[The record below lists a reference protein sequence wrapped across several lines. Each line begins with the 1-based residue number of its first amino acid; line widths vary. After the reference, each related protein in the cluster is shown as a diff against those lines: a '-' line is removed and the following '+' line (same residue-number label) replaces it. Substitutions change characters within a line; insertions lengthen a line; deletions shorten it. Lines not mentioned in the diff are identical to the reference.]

1 MLRATKVRVGGL
13 SMTTQDQGADSNAKN
28 WAEKLA
34 ALIEKPWVRI
44 AIPVFVTLMALTILH
59 DLSAHVKWSDVQ
71 TDIAA
76 TSWKLMFFA
85 LCWTAFSFV
94 SLSFYDVF
102 AVQSV
107 AGGKVPLPVAGMAG
121 ASGYAVSNCLGFSYI
136 TGTAIRYRIYASLGL
151 DLGRVAGVIATSW
164 VAFWMGL
171 VLILG
176 VLLTLH
182 PEGISK
188 VMPISETTETIIG
201 LSMLAGLVVL
211 FIWLSSGGRRLAFAG
226 VGFDLPGGRLAS
238 LLTLAALGDLFGASM
253 ALYVLMPDDLGVG
266 FPYFF
271 TVYVAA
277 IAVGILS
284 HAPGGI
290 GVFEATLIA
299 GLGASGRSD
308 VIAALLLYRV
318 VYTFLPFGIAS
329 VSIGVASALT
339 QRRRI
344 GGAAT
349 WVYRVIRPIVPMVA
363 AGVAAIA
370 GVILLVSGALP
381 SDSQNLGVL
390 REFLPLS
397 FVEASHLAGSVVGVL
412 LILVSRGLFRK
423 LYRAWAVAM
432 LLMVAGFVASLAKGL
447 DTHEAISMLGTI
459 ALLATF
465 RGAFYR
471 VSGASIFRLNVPW
484 LVSVIALLAVIFW
497 VGLFAYSHVQ
507 YQNALWWEF
516 AWNGDASRFLR
527 SSLVVAVILGVVAVT
542 SLFGREIPAPARV
555 GIPEAV
561 EKLAME
567 SEDTESQISLTGDKQ
582 FLISPDESAFIAY
595 ADTGNAIISK
605 GEPVGDETA
614 GQQLIWQLREM
625 ADREGKLCAF
635 YSVSTK
641 YLPTFLDLGLSIL
654 KIGEVA
660 RVPLEDFSLD
670 GKPRKRFRQAKNR
683 AEREGYVFE
692 IIPKEE
698 LAPVLP
704 ELRQISD
711 RWLEK
716 KAGAEKGFALGG
728 FDDDY
733 LSYFDHAV
741 LRDGETGKIMAFA
754 NLFQGGNKSELSLD
768 LMRYEP
774 DSPSFVMDAL
784 FAEMMAWG
792 AEQGFH
798 WFSLG
803 AAPFS
808 GIENRQLASIW
819 NKIGGFVYE
828 HGEQFYHFEGLR
840 SFKQKFDPE
849 WSPNY
854 LASPGGLAA
863 PRILY
868 EVNILISGGLRGLTK

>member
-1 MLRATKVRVGGL
+1 
-13 SMTTQDQGADSNAKN
+13 S
-28 WAEKLA
+28 
-34 ALIEKPWVRI
+34 
-44 AIPVFVTLMALTILH
+44 
-59 DLSAHVKWSDVQ
+59 
-71 TDIAA
+71 
-76 TSWKLMFFA
+76 
-85 LCWTAFSFV
+85 
-94 SLSFYDVF
+94 
-102 AVQSV
+102 
-107 AGGKVPLPVAGMAG
+107 
-121 ASGYAVSNCLGFSYI
+121 VSNP
-136 TGTAIRYRIYASLGL
+136 AN
-151 DLGRVAGVIATSW
+151 
-164 VAFWMGL
+164 
-171 VLILG
+171 
-176 VLLTLH
+176 
-182 PEGISK
+182 
-188 VMPISETTETIIG
+188 
-201 LSMLAGLVVL
+201 
-211 FIWLSSGGRRLAFAG
+211 
-226 VGFDLPGGRLAS
+226 LPGGKLAG
-238 LLTLAALGDLFGASM
+238 LLTLAAIGDLFGASM
-253 ALYVLMPDDLGVG
+253 TLYVLMPDDLDVG
-266 FPYFF
+266 FPFFF
-271 TVYVAA
+271 TIYIGA

-290 GVFEATLIA
+290 GAFEATLIA

-318 VYTFLPFGIAS
+318 VYTFLPFAIAS
-329 VSIGVASALT
+329 LSIAVASALT
-339 QRRRI
+339 HRHHI
-344 GGAAT
+344 SGAAT

-363 AGVAAIA
+363 AGVAAVA

-381 SDSQNLGVL
+381 ASSQSLGVL
-390 REFLPLS
+390 RDFLPLS
-397 FVEASHLAGSVVGVL
+397 FVEASHLVGSAVGVL
-412 LILVSRGLFRK
+412 LLLVSRGLFRK
-423 LYRAWAVAM
+423 LYRAWIVAM
-432 LLMVAGFVASLAKGL
+432 LLMVAGFVASITKGL
-447 DTHEAISMLGTI
+447 HTHEAIGMLCTI
-459 ALLATF
+459 ALLAMF

-471 VSGASIFRLNVPW
+471 VSGASIFRLNIPW
-484 LVSVIALLAVIFW
+484 LVSVIALLLVIFW
-497 VGLFAYSHVQ
+497 IGLFAYSHVE
-507 YQNALWWEF
+507 YQNALWWDF

-527 SSLVVAVILGVVAVT
+527 SSLVVAVILGVVAVN
-542 SLFGREIPAPARV
+542 SLFGRDVPEQVRTEIPAV
-555 GIPEAV
+555 V
-561 EKLAME
+561 ERLALE
-567 SEDTESQISLTGDKQ
+567 SEDTEAQISLTGDKQ
-582 FLISPDESAFIAY
+582 FLISPGEDAFLAY
-595 ADTGNAIISK
+595 ADTGNAVISK

-660 RVPLEDFSLD
+660 RVPLKDFSLD
-670 GKPRKRFRQAKNR
+670 GKSRKRFRQAKNR

-692 IIPKEE
+692 IIPKEN

-704 ELRQISD
+704 ELRKISD
-711 RWLEK
+711 DWLQH

-728 FDDDY
+728 FDDEY

-741 LRDGETGKIMAFA
+741 LRKEEGGQIMAFA
-754 NLFQGGNKSELSLD
+754 NLFQGGHKSELSLD

-784 FAEMMAWG
+784 FAEMMSWG

-808 GIENRQLASIW
+808 GIENRQLASFW
-819 NKIGGFVYE
+819 NRVGGFVYE

>member
-1 MLRATKVRVGGL
+1 
-13 SMTTQDQGADSNAKN
+13 MTMQEQGDEPKAVQ
-28 WAEKLA
+28 WAEKIT
-34 ALIEKPWVRI
+34 ALLEKPWVRV
-44 AIPVFVTLMALTILH
+44 AVPVLITFIALTVLH
-59 DLSAHVKWSDVQ
+59 ELSSHVKWTDVQ
-71 TDIAA
+71 SDIAA
-76 TSWKLMFFA
+76 TPWKLLFFA
-85 LCWTAFSFV
+85 FCWTAFSFF
-94 SLSFYDVF
+94 SLSLYDVF

-176 VLLTLH
+176 TLLTLH
-182 PEGISK
+182 PDGISN
-188 VMPISETTETIIG
+188 VLPISETVETAIG
-201 LSMLAGLVVL
+201 LCLLGVLVAV
-211 FIWLSSGGRRLAFAG
+211 FVWLSSGGRRLEFAG
-226 VGFDLPGGRLAS
+226 VGFNLPGGKLAS

-253 ALYVLMPDDLGVG
+253 ALYILMPDDLGVG
-266 FPYFF
+266 YPYFF
-271 TVYVAA
+271 TIYIAA
-277 IAVGILS
+277 IAVGIVS
-284 HAPGGI
+284 HAPGGL

-318 VYTFLPFGIAS
+318 VYTFLPFAIAS
-329 VSIGVASALT
+329 ISIAVASALT
-339 QRRRI
+339 QRHRI

-349 WVYRVIRPIVPMVA
+349 WVYRAIRPIVPMVA
-363 AGVAAIA
+363 AGVAAVA
-370 GVILLVSGALP
+370 GVILLISGALP
-381 SDSQNLGVL
+381 SDSQNLGAL

-397 FVEASHLAGSVVGVL
+397 FVEASHLAGSAVGVL

-423 LYRAWAVAM
+423 LYRAWVVAM
-432 LLMVAGFVASLAKGL
+432 LLMVAGFAASLAKGL
-447 DTHEAISMLGTI
+447 DTHEAISMLATI

-471 VSGASIFRLNVPW
+471 VSGASIFRLNIPW

-497 VGLFAYSHVQ
+497 IGMFAYSHVQ

-527 SSLVVAVILGVVAVT
+527 SSLVVAVILGIVAVN
-542 SLFGREIPAPARV
+542 SLFGREIPAPVRTE
-555 GIPEAV
+555 IPEVV
-561 EKLAME
+561 ERLVME
-567 SEDTESQISLTGDKQ
+567 CEDTESQISLTGDKQ
-582 FLISPDESAFIAY
+582 FLISPDETAFIAY
-595 ADTGNAIISK
+595 ADTGNAVISK
-605 GEPVGDETA
+605 GEPVGDEKA

-660 RVPLEDFSLD
+660 RVPLEGFSLD
-670 GKPRKRFRQAKNR
+670 GKSRKRFRQAKNR

-692 IIPKEE
+692 IITKEN
-698 LAPVLP
+698 LAPFLP

-711 RWLEK
+711 HWLDR
-716 KAGAEKGFALGG
+716 KAGEEKGFALGG
-728 FDDDY
+728 FDDKY

-741 LRDGETGKIMAFA
+741 LRDGKTGKIMAFA
-754 NLFQGGNKSELSLD
+754 NLFQGGHKSELSLD

-784 FAEMMAWG
+784 FAEMMVWG
-792 AEQGFH
+792 SAQGFH

-819 NKIGGFVYE
+819 NRIGGFVYE

-840 SFKQKFDPE
+840 SFKQKFEPE

>member
-1 MLRATKVRVGGL
+1 
-13 SMTTQDQGADSNAKN
+13 MTNAKSDGEPLAVH

-34 ALIEKPWVRI
+34 AMLEKPWLRI
-44 AIPVFVTLMALTILH
+44 AIPVLVTGIALTVLH

-71 TDIAA
+71 TDIAT

-85 LCWTAFSFV
+85 LCWTAFSFL
-94 SLSFYDVF
+94 SLSLYDVF

-171 VLILG
+171 VLVLG
-176 VLLTLH
+176 VLLTVH
-182 PEGISK
+182 PDGISK
-188 VMPISETTETIIG
+188 VMPVSETVETVIG
-201 LSMLAGLVVL
+201 LCLLGALVAM
-211 FIWLSSGGRRLAFAG
+211 FIWLSSGGRRLAVAG
-226 VGFDLPGGRLAS
+226 IGFDLPGGKLAS
-238 LLTLAALGDLFGASM
+238 LLTLAAIGDLVGASM

-266 FPYFF
+266 YPYFF
-271 TVYVAA
+271 TIYIAA

-284 HAPGGI
+284 HAPGGL

-299 GLGASGRSD
+299 GLGLSGRSD

-329 VSIGVASALT
+329 VSIAIASALT
-339 QRRRI
+339 QRHRI

-349 WVYRVIRPIVPMVA
+349 WVYRVIRPIVPMAA
-363 AGVAAIA
+363 AGVAAVA
-370 GVILLVSGALP
+370 GVVLLVSGALP
-381 SDSQNLGVL
+381 AGTQNLGVL
-390 REFLPLS
+390 REVLPLS
-397 FVEASHLAGSVVGVL
+397 FVEASHLAGSAVGVL
-412 LILVSRGLFRK
+412 LLLVSRGLFRK
-423 LYRAWAVAM
+423 LYRAWVVAM
-432 LLMVAGFVASLAKGL
+432 LLMVAGFFASLAKGL
-447 DTHEAISMLGTI
+447 DTHEALSMLGTI
-459 ALLATF
+459 GLLAMF

-471 VSGASIFRLNVPW
+471 VSGASIFRLNIPW
-484 LVSVIALLAVIFW
+484 LVSVVALLAVIFW
-497 VGLFAYSHVQ
+497 IGLFAYSHVE

-527 SSLVVAVILGVVAVT
+527 SSLIVAVIVGVVAVN
-542 SLFGREIPAPARV
+542 SLFGREIPTPVRTE
-555 GIPEAV
+555 IPEVV
-561 EKLAME
+561 ERLVME
-567 SEDTESQISLTGDKQ
+567 CEDTESQISLTGDKQ
-582 FLISPDESAFIAY
+582 FLISPDQTAFIAY
-595 ADTGNAIISK
+595 ADTGNALISK

-614 GQQLIWQLREM
+614 GRQLIWQLREM

-660 RVPLEDFSLD
+660 RVPLKDFSLD
-670 GKPRKRFRQAKNR
+670 GKSRKRFRQARNR

-692 IIPKEE
+692 IVPKED

-704 ELRQISD
+704 ELRAISD
-711 RWLEK
+711 HWLAQ

-728 FDDDY
+728 FDDQY

-741 LRDGETGKIMAFA
+741 LRDGKTGKIMAFA

-784 FAEMMAWG
+784 FAEMMNWG
-792 AEQGFH
+792 SQQGFH

-808 GIENRQLASIW
+808 GIENRQLASLW
-819 NKIGGFVYE
+819 NRIGGFVYE

-840 SFKQKFDPE
+840 AFKQKFDPE

-868 EVNILISGGLRGLTK
+868 EVNILISGGLRGLAK

>member
-1 MLRATKVRVGGL
+1 
-13 SMTTQDQGADSNAKN
+13 MTTQQHEPRAVQL
-28 WAEKLA
+28 AEKITAFL
-34 ALIEKPWVRI
+34 EKPWVRI
-44 AIPVFVTLMALTILH
+44 AIPIFVTLIALTVLH
-59 DLSAHVKWSDVQ
+59 ELSSHVKWSDVQ
-71 TDIAA
+71 ADISE
-76 TSWKLMFFA
+76 TSWRVMFYA
-85 LCWTAFSFV
+85 LCWTAVSFF
-94 SLSFYDVF
+94 SLSLYDVF

-107 AGGKVPLPVAGMAG
+107 ADGEVPLPVAGMAG

-151 DLGRVAGVIATSW
+151 DLSRVAGVIATSW
-164 VAFWMGL
+164 VAFWTGL
-171 VLILG
+171 VLVLG
-176 VLLTLH
+176 LLLTFH
-182 PEGISK
+182 PDGISNAL
-188 VMPISETTETIIG
+188 PISETLETVIG
-201 LSMLAGLVVL
+201 LGLLSALVAV
-211 FIWLSSGGRRLAFAG
+211 FVWLSTGGRRLEVLG
-226 VGFDLPGGRLAS
+226 IGFQLPGGKLAS
-238 LLTLAALGDLFGASM
+238 CLTLAAIGDLVGASM
-253 ALYVLMPDDLGVG
+253 VLYVLMPDDLGVG
-266 FPYFF
+266 YPYFF
-271 TVYVAA
+271 TIFIAA
-277 IAVGILS
+277 IAFGIVS

-318 VYTFLPFGIAS
+318 VYTFLPFAIAS
-329 VSIGVASALT
+329 LSIAVASALT
-339 QRRRI
+339 QRHRI
-344 GGAAT
+344 IGAGT
-349 WVYRVIRPIVPMVA
+349 WVYRAIRPIVPMVA
-363 AGVAAIA
+363 AGVTAVA
-370 GVILLVSGALP
+370 GIILLVSGALP
-381 SDSQNLGVL
+381 TDSKSLGAL
-390 REFLPLS
+390 REVLPLS
-397 FVEASHLAGSVVGVL
+397 FVEASHLAGSAVGVL
-412 LILVSRGLFRK
+412 LLLVSRGLFRK
-423 LYRAWAVAM
+423 LYRAWVVAM
-432 LLMVAGFVASLAKGL
+432 LLMVAGFAASLAKGL
-447 DTHEAISMLGTI
+447 DTHEAFGMLATI
-459 ALLATF
+459 AVVALF

-471 VSGASIFRLNVPW
+471 VSGASIFRLNIPW
-484 LVSVIALLAVIFW
+484 LVSVVALLAVIFW
-497 VGLFAYSHVQ
+497 IGLFAYSHVQ

-527 SSLVVAVILGVVAVT
+527 SSLVVAVILGIVAVT
-542 SLFGREIPAPARV
+542 SLFGREIPAPVRTE
-555 GIPEAV
+555 IPGCV
-561 EKLAME
+561 ERLVME
-567 SEDTESQISLTGDKQ
+567 SEDTEAQISLTGDKQ
-582 FLISPDESAFIAY
+582 FLIAPDESAFIAY

-605 GEPVGDETA
+605 GEPVGDEKA
-614 GQQLIWQLREM
+614 GKQLVWQLREM

-660 RVPLEDFSLD
+660 RVPLKDFSLD
-670 GKPRKRFRQAKNR
+670 GKSRKRFRQAKNR

-704 ELRQISD
+704 ELRAISD
-711 RWLEK
+711 HWLEQ

-741 LRDGETGKIMAFA
+741 LRNGETGQIMAFA

-784 FAEMMAWG
+784 FAEMMSWG

-808 GIENRQLASIW
+808 GIENRQLASLW
-819 NKIGGFVYE
+819 NRIGGFVYE

-840 SFKQKFDPE
+840 AFKQKFDPE

>member
-1 MLRATKVRVGGL
+1 
-13 SMTTQDQGADSNAKN
+13 MTTQPTTEETRAVRL
-28 WAEKLA
+28 AEYVTGL
-34 ALIEKPWVRI
+34 LEKPLVKI
-44 AIPVFVTLMALTILH
+44 AVPLLITGIALAVLH
-59 DLSAHVKWSDVQ
+59 DLSAHVKWSDIQ
-71 TDIAA
+71 SDIAA
-76 TSWKLMFFA
+76 KPWKFMFFA
-85 LCWTAFSFV
+85 MCWTAFSFL
-94 SLSFYDVF
+94 SLSFYDVL

-107 AGGKVPLPVAGMAG
+107 ADGKVPLPVAGMAG

-171 VLILG
+171 ILLLG
-176 VLLTLH
+176 LLLTIH
-182 PEGISK
+182 PDGISK
-188 VMPISETTETIIG
+188 VLPISETTETVIG
-201 LSMLAGLVVL
+201 LSMLAGLAVL
-211 FIWLSSGGRRLAFAG
+211 FVWLSSGGRRLAYG
-226 VGFDLPGGRLAS
+226 GFGFNLPGGKLAS
-238 LLTLAALGDLFGASM
+238 LLTIAAVGDLFGASM

-266 FPYFF
+266 YPYFF
-271 TVYVAA
+271 AVYIGA

-308 VIAALLLYRV
+308 VIAALLLYRL
-318 VYTFLPFGIAS
+318 VYTFLPFAIAS
-329 VSIGVASALT
+329 LSIAVASVLT
-339 QRRRI
+339 QRHRI
-344 GGAAT
+344 GGAVT
-349 WVYRVIRPIVPMVA
+349 WVYRAIRPIVPMVA
-363 AGVAAIA
+363 AGVAAVA

-381 SDSQNLGVL
+381 SSTQNLGVL
-390 REFLPLS
+390 REVLPLS
-397 FVEASHLAGSVVGVL
+397 FVEASHLAGSAVGVL
-412 LILVSRGLFRK
+412 LLLVSRGLFRK
-423 LYRAWAVAM
+423 LYRAWVVAM
-432 LLMVAGFVASLAKGL
+432 LLMVAGFFASLAKGL
-447 DTHEAISMLGTI
+447 DTHEALSLLFTI
-459 ALLATF
+459 GLLAMF

-471 VSGASIFRLNVPW
+471 VSGASIFRLNIPW
-484 LVSVIALLAVIFW
+484 LVSVVALLAVIFW
-497 VGLFAYSHVQ
+497 IGLFAYSHVE
-507 YQNALWWEF
+507 YQNALWWDF
-516 AWNGDASRFLR
+516 AWSGDASRFLR
-527 SSLVVAVILGVVAVT
+527 SSLVVAVIVGIVAVN
-542 SLFGREIPAPARV
+542 SLFGREIPAPVRTE
-555 GIPEAV
+555 IPEVV
-561 EKLAME
+561 ERLVME
-567 SEDTESQISLTGDKQ
+567 CEDTESQISLTGDKQ
-582 FLISPDESAFIAY
+582 FLISPDETAFLAY
-595 ADTGNAIISK
+595 ADTGNALITK
-605 GEPVGDETA
+605 GEPVGDEQA

-660 RVPLEDFSLD
+660 RVPLQNFSLD
-670 GKPRKRFRQAKNR
+670 GKSRKRFRQAKNR
-683 AEREGYVFE
+683 AEREGYKFE
-692 IIPKEE
+692 IIPKEQ

-711 RWLEK
+711 DWLAQ
-716 KAGAEKGFALGG
+716 KAGEEKGFALGG
-728 FDDDY
+728 FDDAY

-741 LRDGETGKIMAFA
+741 LRDETGKIMAFA

-784 FAEMMAWG
+784 FAEMMVWG
-792 AEQGFH
+792 SEQGFH

-808 GIENRQLASIW
+808 GIENRQLASLW
-819 NKIGGFVYE
+819 NRIGGFVYE

-840 SFKQKFDPE
+840 AFKQKFDPE

-868 EVNILISGGLRGLTK
+868 EVNILISGGLRGLTN

>member
-1 MLRATKVRVGGL
+1 
-13 SMTTQDQGADSNAKN
+13 MTNAESDGEPLAVH
-28 WAEKLA
+28 WVEKLTA
-34 ALIEKPWVRI
+34 MLEKPWLRI
-44 AIPVFVTLMALTILH
+44 AIPVLVTGIALTVLH

-71 TDIAA
+71 NDVAM
-76 TSWKLMFFA
+76 TSWKLMLFA
-85 LCWTAFSFV
+85 LLWTAFSFL
-94 SLSFYDVF
+94 SLSLYDVF

-107 AGGKVPLPVAGMAG
+107 AGGKVPLPVAGLAG

-171 VLILG
+171 VLVLG
-176 VLLTLH
+176 VLLTVH
-182 PEGISK
+182 PDGISK
-188 VMPISETTETIIG
+188 VMPVSETVETAIG
-201 LSMLAGLVVL
+201 LCLLGALVAM
-211 FIWLSSGGRRLAFAG
+211 FIWLSSGGRRLAVAG
-226 VGFDLPGGRLAS
+226 IGFDLPGGKLAS
-238 LLTLAALGDLFGASM
+238 LLTLAAIGDLVGASM

-266 FPYFF
+266 YPYFF
-271 TVYVAA
+271 TIYIAA

-284 HAPGGI
+284 HAPGGL

-329 VSIGVASALT
+329 VSIAVASALT
-339 QRRRI
+339 QRHRI

-363 AGVAAIA
+363 AGVAAVA

-381 SDSQNLGVL
+381 AGTQNLGVL
-390 REFLPLS
+390 REVLPLS
-397 FVEASHLAGSVVGVL
+397 FVEASHLAGSAVGVL
-412 LILVSRGLFRK
+412 LLLVSRGLFRK
-423 LYRAWAVAM
+423 LYRAWVVAM
-432 LLMVAGFVASLAKGL
+432 LLMVAGFFASLAKGL
-447 DTHEAISMLGTI
+447 DTHEALSMLGTI
-459 ALLATF
+459 GLLAMF

-471 VSGASIFRLNVPW
+471 VSGASIFRLNIPW
-484 LVSVIALLAVIFW
+484 LVSVVALLAVIFW
-497 VGLFAYSHVQ
+497 IGLFAYSHVE

-527 SSLVVAVILGVVAVT
+527 SSLIVAVIVGIVAVN
-542 SLFGREIPAPARV
+542 SLFGREIPTPVRTE
-555 GIPEAV
+555 IPGVV
-561 EKLAME
+561 ERLVMGC
-567 SEDTESQISLTGDKQ
+567 EDTESQISLTGDKQ
-582 FLISPDESAFIAY
+582 FLISPDETAFIAY
-595 ADTGNAIISK
+595 ADTGTALISK

-614 GQQLIWQLREM
+614 GRQLIWQLREM

-660 RVPLEDFSLD
+660 RVPLRDFSLD
-670 GKPRKRFRQAKNR
+670 GKSRKRFRQARNR

-692 IIPKEE
+692 IIPKED

-704 ELRQISD
+704 ELRAISD
-711 RWLEK
+711 HWLAQ

-728 FDDDY
+728 FDDQY

-784 FAEMMAWG
+784 FAEMMNWG
-792 AEQGFH
+792 SQQGFH

-808 GIENRQLASIW
+808 GIENRQLASLW
-819 NKIGGFVYE
+819 NRIGGFVYE

-840 SFKQKFDPE
+840 AFKQKFDPE

>member
-1 MLRATKVRVGGL
+1 MATHENVEELWAVRL
-13 SMTTQDQGADSNAKN
+13 
-28 WAEKLA
+28 AERVSGFL
-34 ALIEKPWVRI
+34 EKPLVRI
-44 AIPVFVTLMALTILH
+44 AIPILVTLIALTVLH
-59 DLSAHVKWSDVQ
+59 ELSSHVKWADVK
-71 TDIAA
+71 TDVAN

-85 LCWTAFSFV
+85 LCWTAVSFL
-94 SLSFYDVF
+94 SLSLYDVF

-107 AGGKVPLPVAGMAG
+107 ADGEVPLPVAGMAG
-121 ASGYAVSNCLGFSYI
+121 ACGYAVSNCLGFSYI

-164 VAFWMGL
+164 IAFWSGFILLLGGLLTFHPDGVSKVLPISDTVETVMGL
-171 VLILG
+171 C
-176 VLLTLH
+176 LLVGFAT
-182 PEGISK
+182 
-188 VMPISETTETIIG
+188 
-201 LSMLAGLVVL
+201 L
-211 FIWLSSGGRRLAFAG
+211 FIWLSKGGRRLATG
-226 VGFDLPGGRLAS
+226 GLGFNLPGGKLPG
-238 LLTLAALGDLFGASM
+238 LLTLAAVGDLFGASM
-253 ALYVLMPDDLGVG
+253 TLYVLMPDDLGVG
-266 FPYFF
+266 FPFFF
-271 TVYVAA
+271 TVYIGA

-290 GVFEATLIA
+290 GAFEATLIA

-308 VIAALLLYRV
+308 VIAALLLYRL
-318 VYTFLPFGIAS
+318 VYTFLPFAIATL
-329 VSIGVASALT
+329 SIAVASALT
-339 QRRRI
+339 HRHHI
-344 GGAAT
+344 SGAAT

-363 AGVAAIA
+363 AGVAAVA

-381 SDSQNLGVL
+381 AGSEKLSAL
-390 REFLPLS
+390 RDFLPLS
-397 FVEASHLAGSVVGVL
+397 FVEASHLAGSAVGVL

-423 LYRAWAVAM
+423 LYRAWIVAM
-432 LLMVAGFVASLAKGL
+432 LLMVAGFVASLTKGL

-471 VSGASIFRLNVPW
+471 VSGASIFRLNIPW
-484 LVSVIALLAVIFW
+484 LVSVIALLLVVFW
-497 VGLFAYSHVQ
+497 VGLFSYSHVE

-527 SSLVVAVILGVVAVT
+527 SSLVVAVILGVVAVN
-542 SLFGREIPAPARV
+542 SLFGREVPEPVRTE
-555 GIPEAV
+555 IPEVV
-561 EKLAME
+561 ERLVME

-582 FLISPDESAFIAY
+582 FLISPDNDAFLAY
-595 ADTGNAIISK
+595 ADTGNALITK

-614 GQQLIWQLREM
+614 GKQLIWQLREM

-660 RVPLEDFSLD
+660 RVPLKDFSLD
-670 GKPRKRFRQAKNR
+670 GKSRKRFRQAKNR

-692 IIPKEE
+692 IIPKDKVG
-698 LAPVLP
+698 PVLP
-704 ELRQISD
+704 ELRKISD
-711 RWLEK
+711 DWLEH
-716 KAGAEKGFALGG
+716 KAGEEKGFALGG
-728 FDDDY
+728 FDDEY
-733 LSYFDHAV
+733 LSYFDFAV
-741 LRDGETGKIMAFA
+741 LKKADTGKIVAFA

-774 DSPSFVMDAL
+774 DGSNFIMDAL
-784 FAEMMAWG
+784 FAEMMTWG

-808 GIENRQLASIW
+808 GIENRQLASFW
-819 NKIGGFVYE
+819 NRVGGFVYE

>member
-1 MLRATKVRVGGL
+1 
-13 SMTTQDQGADSNAKN
+13 MTTQQHEPRAVQL
-28 WAEKLA
+28 AEKITAFL
-34 ALIEKPWVRI
+34 EKPWVRI
-44 AIPVFVTLMALTILH
+44 AIPIFVTLIALTVLH
-59 DLSAHVKWSDVQ
+59 ELSSHVKWADVQ
-71 TDIAA
+71 SDISD
-76 TSWKLMFFA
+76 TSWRVMFYA
-85 LCWTAFSFV
+85 LCWTAVSFF
-94 SLSFYDVF
+94 SLSLYDVF

-107 AGGKVPLPVAGMAG
+107 ADGEVPLPVAGMAG

-151 DLGRVAGVIATSW
+151 DLSRVAGVIATSW
-164 VAFWMGL
+164 VAFWTGL
-171 VLILG
+171 VLVLG
-176 VLLTLH
+176 LLLTFH
-182 PEGISK
+182 PDGISNAL
-188 VMPISETTETIIG
+188 PISATVETAIG
-201 LSMLAGLVVL
+201 LGLLGALIAIFV
-211 FIWLSSGGRRLAFAG
+211 WLSTGGRRLEVLG
-226 VGFDLPGGRLAS
+226 IGFQLPGGKLAS
-238 LLTLAALGDLFGASM
+238 CLTLAAIGDLVGASM
-253 ALYVLMPDDLGVG
+253 VLYVLMPDDLGVG
-266 FPYFF
+266 YPYFF
-271 TVYVAA
+271 TIFIAA
-277 IAVGILS
+277 IAVGIVS

-318 VYTFLPFGIAS
+318 VYTFLPFAIAS
-329 VSIGVASALT
+329 LSIAVASALT
-339 QRRRI
+339 QRHRI
-344 GGAAT
+344 IGAGT
-349 WVYRVIRPIVPMVA
+349 WVYRAIRPIVPMVA
-363 AGVAAIA
+363 AGVTAVA
-370 GVILLVSGALP
+370 GIILLVSGALP
-381 SDSQNLGVL
+381 TDSKSLGAL
-390 REFLPLS
+390 REVLPLS
-397 FVEASHLAGSVVGVL
+397 FVEASHLAGSAVGVL
-412 LILVSRGLFRK
+412 LLLVSRGLFRK
-423 LYRAWAVAM
+423 LYRAWVVAM
-432 LLMVAGFVASLAKGL
+432 LLMVAGFAASLAKGL
-447 DTHEAISMLGTI
+447 DTHEALGMLATI
-459 ALLATF
+459 AVLALF

-471 VSGASIFRLNVPW
+471 VSGASIFRLNIPW
-484 LVSVIALLAVIFW
+484 LVSVMALLAVIFW
-497 VGLFAYSHVQ
+497 IGLFAYSHVQ

-527 SSLVVAVILGVVAVT
+527 SSLVVAVILGIVALT
-542 SLFGREIPAPARV
+542 SLFGREIPAPVRTE
-555 GIPEAV
+555 IPECV
-561 EKLAME
+561 ERLVME
-567 SEDTESQISLTGDKQ
+567 SEDTEAQISLTGDKQ
-582 FLISPDESAFIAY
+582 FLIAPDESAFIAY

-605 GEPVGDETA
+605 GEPVGDEKA
-614 GQQLIWQLREM
+614 GKQLVWQLREM

-660 RVPLEDFSLD
+660 RVPLKDFSLD
-670 GKPRKRFRQAKNR
+670 GKSRKRFRQAKNR

-692 IIPKEE
+692 IIPKED
-698 LAPVLP
+698 LAPSLP
-704 ELRQISD
+704 ELRAISD
-711 RWLEK
+711 HWLEQ

-741 LRDGETGKIMAFA
+741 LRNEETGQIMAFA
-754 NLFQGGNKSELSLD
+754 NLFQGGQKSELSLD

-784 FAEMMAWG
+784 FAEMMSWG

-808 GIENRQLASIW
+808 GIENRQLASLW
-819 NKIGGFVYE
+819 NRIGGFVYE

-840 SFKQKFDPE
+840 AFKQKFDPE

>member
-1 MLRATKVRVGGL
+1 
-13 SMTTQDQGADSNAKN
+13 MTTQQHEPRAVQL
-28 WAEKLA
+28 AEKITAFL
-34 ALIEKPWVRI
+34 EKPWVRI
-44 AIPVFVTLMALTILH
+44 AIPIFVTLIALTVLH
-59 DLSAHVKWSDVQ
+59 ELSSHVKWADVQ
-71 TDIAA
+71 ADISE
-76 TSWKLMFFA
+76 TSWRVMFYA
-85 LCWTAFSFV
+85 LCWTAVSFF
-94 SLSFYDVF
+94 SLSLYDVF

-107 AGGKVPLPVAGMAG
+107 ADGEVPLPVAGMAG

-151 DLGRVAGVIATSW
+151 DLSRVAGVIATSW
-164 VAFWMGL
+164 VAFWTGL
-171 VLILG
+171 VLVLG
-176 VLLTLH
+176 LLLTFH
-182 PEGISK
+182 PDGISNAL
-188 VMPISETTETIIG
+188 PISATVETAIG
-201 LSMLAGLVVL
+201 LGLLGALIAVFV
-211 FIWLSSGGRRLAFAG
+211 WLSTGGRRLEVLG
-226 VGFDLPGGRLAS
+226 IGFQLPGGKLAS
-238 LLTLAALGDLFGASM
+238 CLTLAAIGDLAGASM
-253 ALYVLMPDDLGVG
+253 VLYVLMPDDLGVG
-266 FPYFF
+266 YPYFF
-271 TVYVAA
+271 TIFIAA
-277 IAVGILS
+277 IAVGIVS

-318 VYTFLPFGIAS
+318 VYTFLPFAIAS
-329 VSIGVASALT
+329 LSIAVASALT
-339 QRRRI
+339 QRHRI
-344 GGAAT
+344 IGAGT
-349 WVYRVIRPIVPMVA
+349 WVYRAIRPIVPMVA
-363 AGVAAIA
+363 AGVTAVA
-370 GVILLVSGALP
+370 GIILLVSGALP
-381 SDSQNLGVL
+381 TDSKSLGAL
-390 REFLPLS
+390 REVLPLS
-397 FVEASHLAGSVVGVL
+397 FVEASHLAGSAVGVL
-412 LILVSRGLFRK
+412 LLLVSRGLFRK
-423 LYRAWAVAM
+423 LYRAWVVAM
-432 LLMVAGFVASLAKGL
+432 LLMVAGFAASLAKGL
-447 DTHEAISMLGTI
+447 DTHEALGMLATI
-459 ALLATF
+459 AVLALF

-471 VSGASIFRLNVPW
+471 VSGASIFRLNIPW
-484 LVSVIALLAVIFW
+484 LVSVVALLAVIFW
-497 VGLFAYSHVQ
+497 IGLFAYSHVQ

-527 SSLVVAVILGVVAVT
+527 SSLVVAVILGIVALT
-542 SLFGREIPAPARV
+542 SLFGREIPAPMRTE
-555 GIPEAV
+555 IPECV
-561 EKLAME
+561 EKLVME
-567 SEDTESQISLTGDKQ
+567 SEDTEAQISLTGDKQ
-582 FLISPDESAFIAY
+582 FLIAPDESAFIAY

-605 GEPVGDETA
+605 GEPVGDEKA
-614 GQQLIWQLREM
+614 GKQLVWQLREM

-660 RVPLEDFSLD
+660 RVPLKDFSLD
-670 GKPRKRFRQAKNR
+670 GKSRKRFRQAKNR

-692 IIPKEE
+692 IIPKED

-704 ELRQISD
+704 ELRAISD
-711 RWLEK
+711 HWLEQ

-741 LRDGETGKIMAFA
+741 LRNGETGQIMAFA
-754 NLFQGGNKSELSLD
+754 NLFQGGHKSELSLD

-784 FAEMMAWG
+784 FAEMMSWG

-808 GIENRQLASIW
+808 GIENRQLASLW
-819 NKIGGFVYE
+819 NRIGGFVYE

-840 SFKQKFDPE
+840 AFKQKFDPE

>member
-1 MLRATKVRVGGL
+1 MITQQHEPRAVQL
-13 SMTTQDQGADSNAKN
+13 
-28 WAEKLA
+28 AEKITAFL
-34 ALIEKPWVRI
+34 EKPWVRI
-44 AIPVFVTLMALTILH
+44 AIPILVTLIALMVLH
-59 DLSAHVKWSDVQ
+59 ELSSHVKWGDVQ
-71 TDIAA
+71 SDISD
-76 TSWKLMFFA
+76 TSWRVMFYA
-85 LCWTAFSFV
+85 LCWTAVSFL
-94 SLSFYDVF
+94 SLSLYDVF

-107 AGGKVPLPVAGMAG
+107 ADGEVPLPVAGMAG

-151 DLGRVAGVIATSW
+151 DLSRVAGVIATSW
-164 VAFWMGL
+164 VAFWTGL
-171 VLILG
+171 VLVLG
-176 VLLTLH
+176 LLLTFH
-182 PEGISK
+182 PDGISNAL
-188 VMPISETTETIIG
+188 PISATVETAIG
-201 LSMLAGLVVL
+201 LGLLGALISVFV
-211 FIWLSSGGRRLAFAG
+211 WLSTGGRRLEVLG
-226 VGFDLPGGRLAS
+226 IGFQLPGGKLAS
-238 LLTLAALGDLFGASM
+238 CLTLAAIGDLAGASM
-253 ALYVLMPDDLGVG
+253 VLYVLMPEDLGVG
-266 FPYFF
+266 YPYFF
-271 TVYVAA
+271 TIFIAA
-277 IAVGILS
+277 IAVGIVS

-318 VYTFLPFGIAS
+318 VYTFLPFAIAS
-329 VSIGVASALT
+329 LSIAVASALT
-339 QRRRI
+339 QRQRI
-344 GGAAT
+344 IGAGT
-349 WVYRVIRPIVPMVA
+349 WVYRAIRPIVPMVA
-363 AGVAAIA
+363 AGVTAVA
-370 GVILLVSGALP
+370 GIILLVSGALP
-381 SDSQNLGVL
+381 TDSKSLGAL
-390 REFLPLS
+390 REVLPLS
-397 FVEASHLAGSVVGVL
+397 FVEASHLAGSAVGVL
-412 LILVSRGLFRK
+412 LLLVSRGLFRK
-423 LYRAWAVAM
+423 LYRAWVVAM
-432 LLMVAGFVASLAKGL
+432 LLMVAGFAASLAKGL
-447 DTHEAISMLGTI
+447 DTHEALGMLATI
-459 ALLATF
+459 AVLALF

-471 VSGASIFRLNVPW
+471 VSGASIFRLNIPW
-484 LVSVIALLAVIFW
+484 LVSVVALLAVIFW
-497 VGLFAYSHVQ
+497 IGLFAYSHVQ

-527 SSLVVAVILGVVAVT
+527 SSLVVAVILGIVALT
-542 SLFGREIPAPARV
+542 SLFGREIPAPVRTE
-555 GIPEAV
+555 IPECV
-561 EKLAME
+561 ERLVME
-567 SEDTESQISLTGDKQ
+567 SEDTEAQISLTGDKQ
-582 FLISPDESAFIAY
+582 FLIAPDESAFIAY

-605 GEPVGDETA
+605 GEPVGDEKA
-614 GQQLIWQLREM
+614 GKQLVWQLREM

-660 RVPLEDFSLD
+660 RVPLKDFSLD
-670 GKPRKRFRQAKNR
+670 GKSRKRFRQAKNR

-692 IIPKEE
+692 IIPKED

-704 ELRQISD
+704 ELRAISD
-711 RWLEK
+711 HWLEQ

-741 LRDGETGKIMAFA
+741 LRNGETGQIMAFA
-754 NLFQGGNKSELSLD
+754 NLFQGGHKSELSLD

-774 DSPSFVMDAL
+774 GSPSFVMDAL
-784 FAEMMAWG
+784 FAEMMSWG

-808 GIENRQLASIW
+808 GIENRQLASLW
-819 NKIGGFVYE
+819 NRIGGFVYE

-840 SFKQKFDPE
+840 AFKQKFDPE

>member
-1 MLRATKVRVGGL
+1 MTDQATEPVSRVERWVETVTGL
-13 SMTTQDQGADSNAKN
+13 
-28 WAEKLA
+28 L
-34 ALIEKPWVRI
+34 EKPLVRI
-44 AIPVFVTLMALTILH
+44 AIPVFVTLIALFVLH
-59 DLSAHVKWSDVQ
+59 ELSAHVKWADVKSDVSE
-71 TDIAA
+71 TPW
-76 TSWKLMFFA
+76 TLMFFA
-85 LCWTAFSFV
+85 LFWTGVSFL

-107 AGGKVPLPVAGMAG
+107 AEGKVPLPVAGMAG

-164 VAFWMGL
+164 VAFWMGM
-171 VLILG
+171 VLFLG
-176 VLLTLH
+176 LLLTFH
-182 PEGISK
+182 PDGVSK
-188 VMPISETTETIIG
+188 VLPINETVETAIG
-201 LSMLAGLVVL
+201 LCLLAGLVTL
-211 FIWLSSGGRRLAFAG
+211 FVWLSRGGRRLGVAG
-226 VGFDLPGGRLAS
+226 FGFNLPGGKLAG
-238 LLTLAALGDLFGASM
+238 LLTLAAIGDIFGASM

-266 FPYFF
+266 YPYFF
-271 TVYVAA
+271 TIYILA
-277 IAVGILS
+277 IAVGIVS

-318 VYTFLPFGIAS
+318 AYTFIPFGIAS
-329 VSIGVASALT
+329 LSIAVASALT
-339 QRRRI
+339 QRHRI

-349 WVYRVIRPIVPMVA
+349 WVYRVIRPIVPLVA
-363 AGVAAIA
+363 AGVAAVA

-381 SDSQNLGVL
+381 SSSQKLGIL
-390 REFLPLS
+390 REVLPLS
-397 FVEASHLAGSVVGVL
+397 FVEASHLAGSAIGVL
-412 LILVSRGLFRK
+412 LLLVSRGLFRK
-423 LYRAWAVAM
+423 LYRAWVVAM
-432 LLMVAGFVASLAKGL
+432 LLMVAGFFASLAKGL

-459 ALLATF
+459 GLLAMF

-484 LVSVIALLAVIFW
+484 LVSVLALLAVIFW
-497 VGLFAYSHVQ
+497 IGLFAYSHVQ
-507 YQNALWWEF
+507 YENALWWDF

-527 SSLVVAVILGVVAVT
+527 SSLVVAVIMGIVAVN
-542 SLFGREIPAPARV
+542 SLFGREIPAPVRTE
-555 GIPEAV
+555 IPDV
-561 EKLAME
+561 VVKLVME

-582 FLISPDESAFIAY
+582 FLISDDETAFLAY
-595 ADTGNAIISK
+595 ADTGNALITK
-605 GEPVGDETA
+605 GEPVGDEKA
-614 GQQLIWQLREM
+614 GQQLIWQLRER

-660 RVPLEDFSLD
+660 RVPLQDFSLD
-670 GKPRKRFRQAKNR
+670 GKSRKRFRQAKNR

-692 IIPKEE
+692 IIPKED

-704 ELRQISD
+704 ELRKISD
-711 RWLEK
+711 DWLSQ
-716 KAGAEKGFALGG
+716 KAGEEKGFALGG

-741 LRDGETGKIMAFA
+741 LRDETGKIRAFA

-784 FAEMMAWG
+784 FAEMMVWG
-792 AEQGFH
+792 SEQGFH

-808 GIENRQLASIW
+808 GIENRQLASLW
-819 NKIGGFVYE
+819 NRIGGFVYE

-840 SFKQKFDPE
+840 AFKQKFEPE

>member
-1 MLRATKVRVGGL
+1 
-13 SMTTQDQGADSNAKN
+13 MTTQDTGEEL
-28 WAEKLA
+28 WAIRLA
-34 ALIEKPWVRI
+34 ERVTGFLEKPAVRI
-44 AIPVFVTLMALTILH
+44 AVPVFVMLIALVVLH
-59 DLSAHVKWSDVQ
+59 ELSAHVKWADVQ
-71 TDIAA
+71 TDVAN
-76 TSWKLMFFA
+76 TSWWLMLFA
-85 LCWTAFSFV
+85 LGWTMFSFV
-94 SLSFYDVF
+94 SLSLYDVF

-107 AGGKVPLPVAGMAG
+107 AGGEVPLPVAGMAG

-164 VAFWMGL
+164 IAFWSGMVFL
-171 VLILG
+171 LG
-176 VLLTLH
+176 GLLTFH
-182 PEGISK
+182 PDGISK
-188 VMPISETTETIIG
+188 VLPISDTVETIIG
-201 LSMLAGLVVL
+201 VCLLVALASVFL
-211 FIWLSSGGRRLAFAG
+211 WLAKGGRRLAYGG
-226 VGFDLPGGRLAS
+226 VGFNLPGGKLAS
-238 LLTLAALGDLFGASM
+238 LLTLAAIGDLFGASM
-253 ALYVLMPDDLGVG
+253 ALYVLMPDDIGVSY
-266 FPYFF
+266 PYFF
-271 TVYVAA
+271 AIYIMA

-284 HAPGGI
+284 HAPGGL
-290 GVFEATLIA
+290 GAFEATLIA

-308 VIAALLLYRV
+308 VIAALLLYRL
-318 VYTFLPFGIAS
+318 VYTFLPFAIAS
-329 VSIGVASALT
+329 LSIAVASALSH
-339 QRRRI
+339 RRHI
-344 GGAAT
+344 TGAAT

-363 AGVAAIA
+363 AGVAAVA

-381 SDSQNLGVL
+381 ASSQSLGLL
-390 REFLPLS
+390 RDVLPLS
-397 FVEASHLAGSVVGVL
+397 FVEASHLLGSAVGVL
-412 LILVSRGLFRK
+412 LLLVSRGLFRK
-423 LYRAWAVAM
+423 LYRAWIVAM

-447 DTHEAISMLGTI
+447 DTHEAVGMLASI
-459 ALLATF
+459 AVLATF

-471 VSGASIFRLNVPW
+471 VSGASIFRLNIPW
-484 LVSVIALLAVIFW
+484 LISVMALLAVIFW
-497 VGLFAYSHVQ
+497 IGLFAYSHVE
-507 YQNALWWEF
+507 YQNALWWDF

-527 SSLVVAVILGVVAVT
+527 SSLVVAVILGVVAVN
-542 SLFGREIPAPARV
+542 SLFGREIPTPARV
-555 GIPEAV
+555 DIPPAV
-561 EKLAME
+561 EQLALE
-567 SEDTESQISLTGDKQ
+567 AEDTEAQISLTGDKQ
-582 FLISPDESAFIAY
+582 FLIAPDDSAFLAY
-595 ADTGNAIISK
+595 ADTGNALITK
-605 GEPVGDETA
+605 GEPVGDEKA

-660 RVPLEDFSLD
+660 RVPLENFSLD
-670 GKPRKRFRQAKNR
+670 GKSRKRFRQAKNR
-683 AEREGYVFE
+683 ADREGYVFE
-692 IIPKEE
+692 IIRKKD
-698 LAPVLP
+698 LAPYLP
-704 ELRQISD
+704 ELRQVSD
-711 RWLEK
+711 DWLAQ
-716 KAGAEKGFALGG
+716 KAGEEKGFALGG
-728 FDDDY
+728 FDEAY

-741 LRDGETGKIMAFA
+741 LRETEGGRIVAFA

-774 DSPSFVMDAL
+774 DSASFVMDAL
-784 FAEMMAWG
+784 FAQMMSWG

-808 GIENRQLASIW
+808 GIENRQLASFW
-819 NKIGGFVYE
+819 NRVGGFVYE

>member
-1 MLRATKVRVGGL
+1 MGREINMSTADPGENSRAEILIARVTGLLEQPIVRL
-13 SMTTQDQGADSNAKN
+13 
-28 WAEKLA
+28 
-34 ALIEKPWVRI
+34 
-44 AIPVFVTLMALTILH
+44 AIPVVITLIALTVLH
-59 DLSAHVKWSDVQ
+59 DLSSHVKWSDVQ
-71 TDIAA
+71 SDIAG
-76 TSWKLMFFA
+76 TSWRVMFLAVF
-85 LCWTAFSFV
+85 WTAFSFL

-107 AGGKVPLPVAGMAG
+107 AGGTVPLRIAAMAG

-171 VLILG
+171 ILILG
-176 VLLTLH
+176 GMMTLH
-182 PEGISK
+182 PDGIAQAL
-188 VMPISETTETIIG
+188 PISGTLETVIG
-201 LSMLAGLVVL
+201 VALLVGLLVL
-211 FIWLSSGGRRLAFAG
+211 FVWLAKGGRRLAFGG
-226 VGFDLPGGRLAS
+226 VGFDLPGGKLAS
-238 LLTLAALGDLFGASM
+238 LLTLAAIGDLFGASM

-266 FPYFF
+266 YPYFF
-271 TVYVAA
+271 TIYICA

-318 VYTFLPFGIAS
+318 VYTFLPFAIAS
-329 VSIGVASALT
+329 LSIAVASALAH
-339 QRRRI
+339 RHHI
-344 GGAAT
+344 SGAAT
-349 WVYRVIRPIVPMVA
+349 WFYRAVRPIVPMVA
-363 AGVAAIA
+363 AGIAAVA
-370 GVILLVSGALP
+370 GVVLLVSGTLP
-381 SDSQNLGVL
+381 ASSTKLGIL

-397 FVEASHLAGSVVGVL
+397 FVEASHLAGSAIGVL
-412 LILVSRGLFRK
+412 LLLVARGLYRK
-423 LYRAWAVAM
+423 LYRAWIVAM
-432 LLMVAGFVASLAKGL
+432 ILMLAGFFASLAKGL
-447 DTHEAISMLGTI
+447 DTHEAVGMLAAIG
-459 ALLATF
+459 LLALF

-471 VSGASIFRLNVPW
+471 VNGASIFRLNIPW
-484 LVSVIALLAVIFW
+484 LVSLIALLAVIFW
-497 VGLFAYSHVQ
+497 IGLFAYSHVE
-507 YQNALWWEF
+507 YENALWWEF

-527 SSLVVAVILGVVAVT
+527 SSMVVAVIVGVVAVN
-542 SLFGREIPAPARV
+542 SLFGRTIPVRQRTEIPA
-555 GIPEAV
+555 AV
-561 EKLAME
+561 ERLALA
-567 SEDTESQISLTGDKQ
+567 SEDTEAQISLTGDKQ
-582 FLISPDESAFIAY
+582 FLIAPDESAFLAY
-595 ADTGNAIISK
+595 ADSGNALISK
-605 GEPVGDETA
+605 GEPVGDEAA

-625 ADREGKLCAF
+625 ADAEGKLCAF

-660 RVPLEDFSLD
+660 RVPLKDFTLD
-670 GKPRKRFRQAKNR
+670 GKSRKRFRQARNR

-692 IIPKEE
+692 IIPKEQ

-711 RWLEK
+711 HWLEG

-728 FDDDY
+728 FDEQY

-741 LRDGETGKIMAFA
+741 LKNGETGSIVAFA

-774 DSPSFVMDAL
+774 DCPSFVMDAL
-784 FAEMMAWG
+784 FAEMMNWG
-792 AEQGFH
+792 AGQGFN

-808 GIENRQLASIW
+808 GIENRQLASLW
-819 NKIGGFVYE
+819 NRIGGFVYE

-840 SFKQKFDPE
+840 AFKQKFDPE

-868 EVNILISGGLRGLTK
+868 EVNILISGGLTGLTK

>member
-1 MLRATKVRVGGL
+1 MTDQQTDKELWAVRWAERVTKVL
-13 SMTTQDQGADSNAKN
+13 
-28 WAEKLA
+28 
-34 ALIEKPWVRI
+34 EKPWIKI
-44 AIPVFVTLMALTILH
+44 AIPILVTLIALTVLH
-59 DLSAHVKWSDVQ
+59 ELSSHVKWSDVK
-71 TDIAA
+71 TDVAN

-85 LCWTAFSFV
+85 LCWTVVSFV
-94 SLSFYDVF
+94 SLSMYDVL

-107 AGGKVPLPVAGMAG
+107 ADGEVPLPVAGMAG

-151 DLGRVAGVIATSW
+151 DLSRVAGVIATSW
-164 VAFWMGL
+164 IAFWSGL
-171 VLILG
+171 VLLLG
-176 VLLTLH
+176 ILLTLH
-182 PEGISK
+182 PDGISK
-188 VMPISETTETIIG
+188 VLPISDTVETTIG
-201 LSMLAGLVVL
+201 LCLLAGLVTL
-211 FIWLSSGGRRLAFAG
+211 FLWLAKGGRRLAYGG
-226 VGFDLPGGRLAS
+226 VGFNLPGGKLS
-238 LLTLAALGDLFGASM
+238 GLLTIAAIGDLFGASM

-266 FPYFF
+266 YPYFF
-271 TVYVAA
+271 TIYIGA
-277 IAVGILS
+277 IAIGILS

-290 GVFEATLIA
+290 GAFEATLIA

-308 VIAALLLYRV
+308 VIAALLLYRL
-318 VYTFLPFGIAS
+318 VYTFLPFAIATL
-329 VSIGVASALT
+329 SIAVASALT
-339 QRRRI
+339 HRHHI
-344 GGAAT
+344 SGAAT
-349 WVYRVIRPIVPMVA
+349 WVYRAIRPIVPMVA
-363 AGVAAIA
+363 AGVAAVA

-381 SDSQNLGVL
+381 SSSQSLGVL
-390 REFLPLS
+390 RDFLPLS
-397 FVEASHLAGSVVGVL
+397 FVEASHLAGSAVGVL

-423 LYRAWAVAM
+423 LYRAWIAAM
-432 LLMVAGFVASLAKGL
+432 LLMVIGFVASLTKGL
-447 DTHEAISMLGTI
+447 DTHEAISMLATI

-471 VSGASIFRLNVPW
+471 VSGASIFRLNIPW
-484 LVSVIALLAVIFW
+484 LVSVVALLAVIFW
-497 VGLFAYSHVQ
+497 VGLFAYSHVE
-507 YQNALWWEF
+507 YQNSLWWEF

-527 SSLVVAVILGVVAVT
+527 SSLVVAVILGVVAVN
-542 SLFGREIPAPARV
+542 SLFGREIPPPVRTE
-555 GIPEAV
+555 IPPVV
-561 EKLAME
+561 ERLVME

-582 FLISPDESAFIAY
+582 FLIAPDDTAFIAY
-595 ADTGNAIISK
+595 ADTGNALISK

-660 RVPLEDFSLD
+660 RVPLKDFSLD

-692 IIPKEE
+692 IILKQD
-698 LAPVLP
+698 LSPVLP
-704 ELRQISD
+704 ELRKISD
-711 RWLEK
+711 AWLER
-716 KAGAEKGFALGG
+716 KAGEEKGFALGG

-741 LRDGETGKIMAFA
+741 LRNGDTGQIMAFA

-784 FAEMMAWG
+784 FAEMMARG
-792 AEQGFH
+792 SEQGFQ

-808 GIENRQLASIW
+808 GIENRQLASFW
-819 NKIGGFVYE
+819 NRVGGFVYE

-840 SFKQKFDPE
+840 SFKQKFEPD

>member
-1 MLRATKVRVGGL
+1 
-13 SMTTQDQGADSNAKN
+13 MTTKASTNETRVAN
-28 WAEKLA
+28 LAERVTGL
-34 ALIEKPWVRI
+34 LEKPLVKI
-44 AIPVFVTLMALTILH
+44 AVPLLITGIALAVLH
-59 DLSAHVKWSDVQ
+59 DLSAHVKWSDIQ
-71 TDIAA
+71 SDIAA
-76 TSWKLMFFA
+76 KPGKFMFFA
-85 LCWTAFSFV
+85 LCWTAFSFL
-94 SLSFYDVF
+94 SLSFYDVL

-171 VLILG
+171 VLLLG
-176 VLLTLH
+176 LLLTIH
-182 PEGISK
+182 PDGISK
-188 VMPISETTETIIG
+188 VLPISETMETVIG
-201 LSMLAGLVVL
+201 LCMLAGLIVL
-211 FIWLSSGGRRLAFAG
+211 FVWLSSGGRRLAYG
-226 VGFDLPGGRLAS
+226 GFGFNLPGGKLAS
-238 LLTLAALGDLFGASM
+238 LLTVAAVGDLFGASM
-253 ALYVLMPDDLGVG
+253 ALWVLMPDDLGVG
-266 FPYFF
+266 YPYFF
-271 TVYVAA
+271 AVYIGA

-308 VIAALLLYRV
+308 VIAALLLYRLI
-318 VYTFLPFGIAS
+318 YTFLPFAIAS
-329 VSIGVASALT
+329 LSIAVASALT
-339 QRRRI
+339 QRQRI
-344 GGAAT
+344 GGAMT
-349 WVYRVIRPIVPMVA
+349 WVYRAIRPIVPMVA
-363 AGVAAIA
+363 AGVAAVA

-381 SDSQNLGVL
+381 SSSQNLGVL
-390 REFLPLS
+390 RAVLPLS
-397 FVEASHLAGSVVGVL
+397 FVEASHLAGSAVGVL
-412 LILVSRGLFRK
+412 LLLVSRGLFRK
-423 LYRAWAVAM
+423 LYRAWVVAM
-432 LLMVAGFVASLAKGL
+432 LLMAAGFFASLAKGL
-447 DTHEAISMLGTI
+447 DTHEALSLLFTI
-459 ALLATF
+459 GLLAMF

-471 VSGASIFRLNVPW
+471 VSGASIFRLNIPW
-484 LVSVIALLAVIFW
+484 LVSVVALLAVIFW
-497 VGLFAYSHVQ
+497 IGLFAYSHVE
-507 YQNALWWEF
+507 YENALWWDF
-516 AWNGDASRFLR
+516 AWSGDASRFLR
-527 SSLVVAVILGVVAVT
+527 SSLVVAVILGIVAVN
-542 SLFGREIPAPARV
+542 SLFGREIPAPVRTE
-555 GIPEAV
+555 IPEVV
-561 EKLAME
+561 ERLVME
-567 SEDTESQISLTGDKQ
+567 CEDTESQISLTGDKQ
-582 FLISPDESAFIAY
+582 FLISPDETAFLAY
-595 ADTGNAIISK
+595 ADTGNALITK
-605 GEPVGDETA
+605 GEPVGDEKA

-635 YSVSTK
+635 YSVSTT

-660 RVPLEDFSLD
+660 RVPLQDFSLD
-670 GKPRKRFRQAKNR
+670 GKSRKRFRQAKNR
-683 AEREGYVFE
+683 AEREGYKFE
-692 IIPKEE
+692 IIPKEQ

-704 ELRQISD
+704 ELRKISD
-711 RWLEK
+711 HWLAQ
-716 KAGAEKGFALGG
+716 KAGEEKGFALGG

-741 LRDGETGKIMAFA
+741 LRDETGKIMAFA

-784 FAEMMAWG
+784 FAEMMVWG
-792 AEQGFH
+792 SEQGFH
-798 WFSLG
+798 RFSLG

-808 GIENRQLASIW
+808 GIENRQLASLW
-819 NKIGGFVYE
+819 NRIGGFVYE

-840 SFKQKFDPE
+840 AFKQKFDPE

>member
-1 MLRATKVRVGGL
+1 MN
-13 SMTTQDQGADSNAKN
+13 TQDHKEPRAVQ
-28 WAEKLA
+28 WAQKVTGF
-34 ALIEKPWVRI
+34 IEKPWVRLLVPLLITLI
-44 AIPVFVTLMALTILH
+44 ALLVLRE
-59 DLSAHVKWSDVQ
+59 LSLHVKWSDVQ
-71 TDIAA
+71 ADISA
-76 TSWKLMFFA
+76 TSWKVMFFA
-85 LCWTAFSFV
+85 ACWTVVSFI
-94 SLSFYDVF
+94 SLSFYDIF
-102 AVQSV
+102 AVRSL
-107 AGGKVPLPVAGMAG
+107 GERKVPLLVAGMAG

-136 TGTAIRYRIYASLGL
+136 TGTAIRYRIYSSLGL
-151 DLGRVAGVIATSW
+151 DLGRVAGVIAVAW

-176 VLLTLH
+176 LMLTVH
-182 PEGISK
+182 PDGVSK
-188 VMPISETTETIIG
+188 VLPISETTEKIIG
-201 LSMLAGLVVL
+201 LCMLAGLVGV
-211 FIWLSSGGRRLAFAG
+211 FVWLSSSGRRVSFAG
-226 VGFDLPGGRLAS
+226 VGLNLPGGKLAS
-238 LLTLAALGDLFGASM
+238 LLTLAAIGDLFGSSM

-266 FPYFF
+266 YPYFF
-271 TVYVAA
+271 AVYVAA
-277 IAVGILS
+277 IAVGFLS

-290 GVFEATLIA
+290 GVFEAVLIA

-318 VYTFLPFGIAS
+318 VYTFLPFAIAS
-329 VSIGVASALT
+329 LSIAVASALT
-339 QRRRI
+339 QRHRI

-349 WVYRVIRPIVPMVA
+349 WAYRLIRPIVPMVA
-363 AGVAAIA
+363 AGVAAVA

-381 SDSQNLGVL
+381 ANSQSLGVL
-390 REFLPLS
+390 REVLPLS
-397 FVEASHLAGSVVGVL
+397 FVEASHLAGSAVGVL

-423 LYRAWAVAM
+423 LYRAWVVAM
-432 LLMVAGFVASLAKGL
+432 LLMVVGFVASLAKGL
-447 DTHEAISMLGTI
+447 DTHEAISLLGTI
-459 ALLATF
+459 AVLATF

-471 VSGASIFRLNVPW
+471 VSGASIFRLNIPW
-484 LVSVIALLAVIFW
+484 LVSVVALLAVIFW
-497 VGLFAYSHVQ
+497 IGLFAYSHVQ
-507 YQNALWWEF
+507 YQNALWWDF

-527 SSLVVAVILGVVAVT
+527 SSLVVAVIVGIVAVNT
-542 SLFGREIPAPARV
+542 LFGRDIPPPVRSEIPEV
-555 GIPEAV
+555 V
-561 EKLAME
+561 ERLVME

-582 FLISPDESAFIAY
+582 FLISPDNSAFIAY

-605 GEPVGDETA
+605 GEPVGNEHA

-660 RVPLEDFSLD
+660 RVSLDQFSLD

-692 IIPKEE
+692 IIPKEK

-704 ELRQISD
+704 ELRAISD
-711 RWLEK
+711 HWLAH

-728 FDDDY
+728 FDDAS

-741 LRDGETGKIMAFA
+741 LRNGETGQLVAFA
-754 NLFQGGNKSELSLD
+754 NLFQGGHKSELSLD

-784 FAEMMAWG
+784 FAEMMVWG
-792 AEQGFH
+792 SEQGFH

-808 GIENRQLASIW
+808 GIENRQLASLW
-819 NKIGGFVYE
+819 NRIGGFVYE

-840 SFKQKFDPE
+840 SFKQKFEPE

-868 EVNILISGGLRGLTK
+868 EVNILISGGLSGLTK

>member
-1 MLRATKVRVGGL
+1 MITQQHEPRAVQL
-13 SMTTQDQGADSNAKN
+13 
-28 WAEKLA
+28 AEKITAFL
-34 ALIEKPWVRI
+34 EKPWVRI
-44 AIPVFVTLMALTILH
+44 AIPILVTLIALMVLH
-59 DLSAHVKWSDVQ
+59 ELSSHVKWGDVQ
-71 TDIAA
+71 SDISD
-76 TSWKLMFFA
+76 TSWRVLFFA
-85 LCWTAFSFV
+85 LCWTAVSFL
-94 SLSFYDVF
+94 SLSLYDVF

-107 AGGKVPLPVAGMAG
+107 ADGEVPLPVAGMAG

-151 DLGRVAGVIATSW
+151 DLSRVAGVIATSW
-164 VAFWMGL
+164 VAFWTGL
-171 VLILG
+171 VLVLG
-176 VLLTLH
+176 LLLTFH
-182 PEGISK
+182 PDGISNAL
-188 VMPISETTETIIG
+188 PISATVETAIG
-201 LSMLAGLVVL
+201 LGLLGALISVFV
-211 FIWLSSGGRRLAFAG
+211 WLSTGGRRLEVLG
-226 VGFDLPGGRLAS
+226 IGFQLPGGKLAS
-238 LLTLAALGDLFGASM
+238 CLTLAAIGDLAGASM
-253 ALYVLMPDDLGVG
+253 VLYVLMPEDLGVG
-266 FPYFF
+266 YPYFF
-271 TVYVAA
+271 TIFIAA
-277 IAVGILS
+277 IAVGIVS

-318 VYTFLPFGIAS
+318 VYTFLPFAIAS
-329 VSIGVASALT
+329 LSIAVASALT
-339 QRRRI
+339 QRQRI
-344 GGAAT
+344 IGAGT
-349 WVYRVIRPIVPMVA
+349 WVYRAIRPIVPMVA
-363 AGVAAIA
+363 AGVTAVA
-370 GVILLVSGALP
+370 GIILLVSGALP
-381 SDSQNLGVL
+381 TDSKSLGAL
-390 REFLPLS
+390 REVLPLS
-397 FVEASHLAGSVVGVL
+397 FVEASHLAGSAVGVL
-412 LILVSRGLFRK
+412 LLLVSRGLFRK
-423 LYRAWAVAM
+423 LYRAWVVAM
-432 LLMVAGFVASLAKGL
+432 LLMVAGFAASLAKGL
-447 DTHEAISMLGTI
+447 DTHEALGMLATI
-459 ALLATF
+459 AVLALF

-471 VSGASIFRLNVPW
+471 VSGASIFRLNIPW
-484 LVSVIALLAVIFW
+484 LVSVVALLAVIFW
-497 VGLFAYSHVQ
+497 IGLFAYSHVQ

-527 SSLVVAVILGVVAVT
+527 SSLVVAVILGIVALT
-542 SLFGREIPAPARV
+542 SLFGREIPAPVRTE
-555 GIPEAV
+555 IPECV
-561 EKLAME
+561 ERLVME
-567 SEDTESQISLTGDKQ
+567 SEDTEAQISLTGDKQ
-582 FLISPDESAFIAY
+582 FLIAPDESAFIAY

-605 GEPVGDETA
+605 GEPVGDEKA
-614 GQQLIWQLREM
+614 GKQLVWQLREM

-660 RVPLEDFSLD
+660 RVPLKDFSLD
-670 GKPRKRFRQAKNR
+670 GKSRKRFRQAKNR

-692 IIPKEE
+692 IIPKED

-704 ELRQISD
+704 ELRAISD
-711 RWLEK
+711 HWLEQ

-741 LRDGETGKIMAFA
+741 LRNGETGQIIAFA
-754 NLFQGGNKSELSLD
+754 NLFQGGHKSELSLD

-774 DSPSFVMDAL
+774 GSPSFVMDAL
-784 FAEMMAWG
+784 FAEMMSWG

-808 GIENRQLASIW
+808 GIENRQLASLW
-819 NKIGGFVYE
+819 NRIGGFVYE

-840 SFKQKFDPE
+840 AFKQKFDPE

>member
-1 MLRATKVRVGGL
+1 
-13 SMTTQDQGADSNAKN
+13 MTTQDTGEELWAVR
-28 WAEKLA
+28 WAERATGFLERP
-34 ALIEKPWVRI
+34 LVRI
-44 AIPVFVTLMALTILH
+44 AIPVLVTLIALVVLH
-59 DLSAHVKWSDVQ
+59 ELSSHVKWSDVQ
-71 TDIAA
+71 TDVAN

-85 LCWTAFSFV
+85 VCWTAFSFV
-94 SLSFYDVF
+94 SLSMYDVF

-107 AGGKVPLPVAGMAG
+107 ADGEVPLPVAGMAG
-121 ASGYAVSNCLGFSYI
+121 ACGYAVSNCLGFSYI

-164 VAFWMGL
+164 IAFWSGM
-171 VLILG
+171 VLLLG
-176 VLLTLH
+176 CLLTLH
-182 PEGISK
+182 PDGISK
-188 VMPISETTETIIG
+188 ILPINETVETVIGIG
-201 LSMLAGLVVL
+201 LLIGLATLL
-211 FIWLSSGGRRLAFAG
+211 IWLAKGGRRLAYG
-226 VGFDLPGGRLAS
+226 GLGFNLPGGKLAG
-238 LLTLAALGDLFGASM
+238 LLTLAAIGDLFGASM
-253 ALYVLMPDDLGVG
+253 TLYVLMPDDLGIG
-266 FPYFF
+266 FPFF
-271 TVYVAA
+271 FAVYIGA

-290 GVFEATLIA
+290 GAFEATLIA

-308 VIAALLLYRV
+308 VIAALLLYRL
-318 VYTFLPFGIAS
+318 VYTFLPFAIAS
-329 VSIGVASALT
+329 LSIAVASAMT
-339 QRRRI
+339 HRRRI

-349 WVYRVIRPIVPMVA
+349 WVYRVLRPIVPMVA
-363 AGVAAIA
+363 AGVSAVA

-381 SDSQNLGVL
+381 TSSQNLGVL
-390 REFLPLS
+390 RDFLPLS
-397 FVEASHLAGSVVGVL
+397 FVEASHLAGSAVGVL

-423 LYRAWAVAM
+423 LYRAWIVAM
-432 LLMVAGFVASLAKGL
+432 LLMVVGFFASLTKGL
-447 DTHEAISMLGTI
+447 DTHEAVSMLGTI
-459 ALLATF
+459 GLLAMF

-471 VSGASIFRLNVPW
+471 VSGASIFRLNIPW

-497 VGLFAYSHVQ
+497 IGLFAYSHVE
-507 YQNALWWEF
+507 YQNSLWWEF

-527 SSLVVAVILGVVAVT
+527 SSLIVAVILGVVAVNT
-542 SLFGREIPAPARV
+542 LFGREIPPPVRTE
-555 GIPEAV
+555 IPKAV
-561 EKLAME
+561 ERLAME
-567 SEDTESQISLTGDKQ
+567 SEDTEAQISLTGDKQ
-582 FLISPDESAFIAY
+582 FLMSPEENAFLAY
-595 ADTGNAIISK
+595 ADTGNALISK

-660 RVPLEDFSLD
+660 RVPLNDFSLD
-670 GKPRKRFRQAKNR
+670 GKSRKRFRQAKNR

-692 IIPKEE
+692 IIPKEQ

-704 ELRQISD
+704 ELRKISD
-711 RWLEK
+711 DWLAQ
-716 KAGAEKGFALGG
+716 KAGEEKGFALGG
-728 FDDDY
+728 FDDEY

-741 LRDGETGKIMAFA
+741 LRNGATGEIVAFA
-754 NLFQGGNKSELSLD
+754 NLFQGGHKSELSLD

-784 FAEMMAWG
+784 FAEMMSWG
-792 AEQGFH
+792 AEQGFQ

-819 NKIGGFVYE
+819 NRIGGFVYE

-840 SFKQKFDPE
+840 SFKQKFDPD

>member
-1 MLRATKVRVGGL
+1 MITQQHEPRAVQL
-13 SMTTQDQGADSNAKN
+13 
-28 WAEKLA
+28 AEKITAFL
-34 ALIEKPWVRI
+34 EKPWVRI
-44 AIPVFVTLMALTILH
+44 AIPILVTLIALMVLH
-59 DLSAHVKWSDVQ
+59 ELSSHVKWGDVQ
-71 TDIAA
+71 SDISD
-76 TSWKLMFFA
+76 TSWRVLFFA
-85 LCWTAFSFV
+85 LCWTAVSFL
-94 SLSFYDVF
+94 SLSLYDVF

-107 AGGKVPLPVAGMAG
+107 ADGEVPLPVAGMAG

-151 DLGRVAGVIATSW
+151 DLSRVAGVIATSW
-164 VAFWMGL
+164 VAFWTGL
-171 VLILG
+171 VLVLG
-176 VLLTLH
+176 LLLTFH
-182 PEGISK
+182 PDGISNAL
-188 VMPISETTETIIG
+188 PISATVETAIG
-201 LSMLAGLVVL
+201 LGLLGALISVFV
-211 FIWLSSGGRRLAFAG
+211 WLSTGGRRLEVLG
-226 VGFDLPGGRLAS
+226 IGFQLPGGKLAS
-238 LLTLAALGDLFGASM
+238 CLTLAAIGDLAGASM
-253 ALYVLMPDDLGVG
+253 VLYVLMPEDLGVG
-266 FPYFF
+266 YPYFF
-271 TVYVAA
+271 TIFIAA
-277 IAVGILS
+277 IAVGIVS

-318 VYTFLPFGIAS
+318 VYTFLPFAIAS
-329 VSIGVASALT
+329 LSIAVASALT
-339 QRRRI
+339 QRQRI
-344 GGAAT
+344 IGAGT
-349 WVYRVIRPIVPMVA
+349 WVYRAIRPIVPMVA
-363 AGVAAIA
+363 AGVTAVA
-370 GVILLVSGALP
+370 GIILLVSGALP
-381 SDSQNLGVL
+381 TDSKSLGAL
-390 REFLPLS
+390 REVLPLS
-397 FVEASHLAGSVVGVL
+397 FVEASHLAGSAVGVL
-412 LILVSRGLFRK
+412 LLLVSRGLFRK
-423 LYRAWAVAM
+423 LYRAWVVAM
-432 LLMVAGFVASLAKGL
+432 LLMLAGFAASLVKGL
-447 DTHEAISMLGTI
+447 DTHEAFGMLATI
-459 ALLATF
+459 AVLALF

-471 VSGASIFRLNVPW
+471 VSGASIFRLNIPW
-484 LVSVIALLAVIFW
+484 LVSVMALLAVIFW
-497 VGLFAYSHVQ
+497 IGLFAYSHVQ

-527 SSLVVAVILGVVAVT
+527 SSLVVAVILGIVAVT
-542 SLFGREIPAPARV
+542 SLFGREIPAPVRTV
-555 GIPEAV
+555 IPECV
-561 EKLAME
+561 EKLVME
-567 SEDTESQISLTGDKQ
+567 SEDTEAQISLTGDKQ
-582 FLISPDESAFIAY
+582 FLIAPDESAFIAY

-605 GEPVGDETA
+605 GEPVGDEKA
-614 GQQLIWQLREM
+614 GKQLVWQLREM

-660 RVPLEDFSLD
+660 RVPLKDFSLD
-670 GKPRKRFRQAKNR
+670 GKSRKRFRQAKNR

-692 IIPKEE
+692 IIPKED

-704 ELRQISD
+704 ELRAISD
-711 RWLEK
+711 HWLEQ

-741 LRDGETGKIMAFA
+741 LRNGETGQIMAFA
-754 NLFQGGNKSELSLD
+754 NLFQGGHKSELSLD

-784 FAEMMAWG
+784 FAEMMSWG

-808 GIENRQLASIW
+808 GIENRQLASLW
-819 NKIGGFVYE
+819 NRIGGFVYE

-840 SFKQKFDPE
+840 AFKQKFDPE

>member
-1 MLRATKVRVGGL
+1 
-13 SMTTQDQGADSNAKN
+13 MTTQQHEPRAVQL
-28 WAEKLA
+28 AEKITAFL
-34 ALIEKPWVRI
+34 EKPWVRI
-44 AIPVFVTLMALTILH
+44 AIPIFVTLIALTVLH
-59 DLSAHVKWSDVQ
+59 ELSSHVKWADVQ
-71 TDIAA
+71 ADISE
-76 TSWKLMFFA
+76 TSWRVMFYA
-85 LCWTAFSFV
+85 LCWTAVSFF
-94 SLSFYDVF
+94 SLSLYDVF

-107 AGGKVPLPVAGMAG
+107 ADGEVPLPVAGMAG

-151 DLGRVAGVIATSW
+151 DLSRVAGVIATSW
-164 VAFWMGL
+164 IAFWTGL
-171 VLILG
+171 VLVLG
-176 VLLTLH
+176 LLLTFH
-182 PEGISK
+182 PDGISNAL
-188 VMPISETTETIIG
+188 PISATVETVIG
-201 LSMLAGLVVL
+201 LGLLGALIVV
-211 FIWLSSGGRRLAFAG
+211 FVWLSTGGRRLEVLG
-226 VGFDLPGGRLAS
+226 IGFQLPGGKLAS
-238 LLTLAALGDLFGASM
+238 CLTLAAIGDLVGASM
-253 ALYVLMPDDLGVG
+253 VLYVLMPDDLGVG
-266 FPYFF
+266 YPYFF
-271 TVYVAA
+271 TIFIAA
-277 IAVGILS
+277 IAVGIVS

-318 VYTFLPFGIAS
+318 VYTFLPFAIAS
-329 VSIGVASALT
+329 LSIAVASALT
-339 QRRRI
+339 QRHRI
-344 GGAAT
+344 IGAGT
-349 WVYRVIRPIVPMVA
+349 WVYRAIRPIVPMVA
-363 AGVAAIA
+363 AGVTAVA
-370 GVILLVSGALP
+370 GTILLVSGALP
-381 SDSQNLGVL
+381 TDSKSLGAL
-390 REFLPLS
+390 REVLPLS
-397 FVEASHLAGSVVGVL
+397 FVEASHLAGSAVGVL
-412 LILVSRGLFRK
+412 LLLVSRGLFRK
-423 LYRAWAVAM
+423 LYRAWVVAM
-432 LLMVAGFVASLAKGL
+432 LLMVAGFAASLAKGL
-447 DTHEAISMLGTI
+447 DTHEAFGMLATI
-459 ALLATF
+459 AVLALF

-471 VSGASIFRLNVPW
+471 VSGASIFRLNIPW
-484 LVSVIALLAVIFW
+484 LVSVVALLAVIFW
-497 VGLFAYSHVQ
+497 IGLFAYSHVQ

-527 SSLVVAVILGVVAVT
+527 SSLVVAVILGIVALT
-542 SLFGREIPAPARV
+542 SLFGREIPAPVRTE
-555 GIPEAV
+555 IPECV
-561 EKLAME
+561 ERLVME
-567 SEDTESQISLTGDKQ
+567 SEDTEAQISLTGDKQ
-582 FLISPDESAFIAY
+582 FLIAPDESAFIAY

-605 GEPVGDETA
+605 GEPVGDEAA
-614 GQQLIWQLREM
+614 GKQLVWQLREM

-660 RVPLEDFSLD
+660 RVPLKDFSLD
-670 GKPRKRFRQAKNR
+670 GKSRKRFRQAKNR

-692 IIPKEE
+692 IIPKEKI
-698 LAPVLP
+698 APVLP
-704 ELRQISD
+704 ELRAISD
-711 RWLEK
+711 HWLEQ

-741 LRDGETGKIMAFA
+741 LRNGETGQIMAFA
-754 NLFQGGNKSELSLD
+754 NLFQGGHKSELSLD

-774 DSPSFVMDAL
+774 ESPSFVMDAL
-784 FAEMMAWG
+784 FAEMMSWG

-808 GIENRQLASIW
+808 GIENRQLASLW
-819 NKIGGFVYE
+819 NRIGGFVYE

-840 SFKQKFDPE
+840 AFKQKFDPE

>member
-1 MLRATKVRVGGL
+1 MASGENVEDLWAVRL
-13 SMTTQDQGADSNAKN
+13 
-28 WAEKLA
+28 AERVSGFL
-34 ALIEKPWVRI
+34 EKPAIRI
-44 AIPVFVTLMALTILH
+44 AIPILVTLIALIVLRE
-59 DLSAHVKWSDVQ
+59 LSAHVKWADVKA
-71 TDIAA
+71 DVAG
-76 TSWKLMFFA
+76 TSWKLMFVA
-85 LCWTAFSFV
+85 LCFTAFSFL
-94 SLSFYDVF
+94 SLSLYDVF

-107 AGGKVPLPVAGMAG
+107 AKGEVPLPVAGMAG
-121 ASGYAVSNCLGFSYI
+121 ACGYAVSNCLGFSYI

-164 VAFWMGL
+164 IAFWSGF
-171 VLILG
+171 VLLLG
-176 VLLTLH
+176 GLLTLH
-182 PEGISK
+182 PDGVSK
-188 VMPISETTETIIG
+188 VLPISDTTETVIG
-201 LSMLAGLVVL
+201 LCLLAALVAL
-211 FIWLSSGGRRLAFAG
+211 FIWLSRGGRRLAAGG
-226 VGFDLPGGRLAS
+226 VGFNLPGGKLAG
-238 LLTLAALGDLFGASM
+238 LLTLAAIGDLFGASM
-253 ALYVLMPDDLGVG
+253 TLYVLMPDDLDVG
-266 FPYFF
+266 FPFFF
-271 TVYVAA
+271 TIYIGA

-290 GVFEATLIA
+290 GAFEATLIA

-318 VYTFLPFGIAS
+318 VYTFLPFAIAS
-329 VSIGVASALT
+329 LSIAVASALT
-339 QRRRI
+339 HRHHI
-344 GGAAT
+344 SGAAT

-363 AGVAAIA
+363 AGVAAVA

-381 SDSQNLGVL
+381 ASSQSLGVL
-390 REFLPLS
+390 RDFLPLS
-397 FVEASHLAGSVVGVL
+397 FVEASHLVGSAVGVL
-412 LILVSRGLFRK
+412 LLLVSRGLFRK
-423 LYRAWAVAM
+423 LYRAWIVAM
-432 LLMVAGFVASLAKGL
+432 LLMVAGFVASITKGL
-447 DTHEAISMLGTI
+447 HTHEAIGMLCTI
-459 ALLATF
+459 ALLAMF

-471 VSGASIFRLNVPW
+471 VSGASIFRLNIPW
-484 LVSVIALLAVIFW
+484 LVSVIALLLVIFW
-497 VGLFAYSHVQ
+497 IGLFAYSHVE
-507 YQNALWWEF
+507 YQNALWWDF

-527 SSLVVAVILGVVAVT
+527 SSLVVAVILGVVAVN
-542 SLFGREIPAPARV
+542 SLFGRDVPEQVRTEIPAV
-555 GIPEAV
+555 V
-561 EKLAME
+561 ERLALE
-567 SEDTESQISLTGDKQ
+567 SEDTEAQISLTGDKQ
-582 FLISPDESAFIAY
+582 FLISPGEDAFLAY
-595 ADTGNAIISK
+595 ADTGNAVISK

-660 RVPLEDFSLD
+660 RVPLKDFSLD
-670 GKPRKRFRQAKNR
+670 GKSRKRFRQAKNR

-692 IIPKEE
+692 IIPKEN

-704 ELRQISD
+704 ELRKISD
-711 RWLEK
+711 DWLQH

-728 FDDDY
+728 FDDEY

-741 LRDGETGKIMAFA
+741 LRKEEGGQIMAFA
-754 NLFQGGNKSELSLD
+754 NLFQGGHKSELSLD

-784 FAEMMAWG
+784 FAEMMSWG

-808 GIENRQLASIW
+808 GIENRQLASFW
-819 NKIGGFVYE
+819 NRVGGFVYE

>member
-1 MLRATKVRVGGL
+1 
-13 SMTTQDQGADSNAKN
+13 MTAQDHSDESKAMQ
-28 WAEKLA
+28 WAEKLTGM
-34 ALIEKPWVRI
+34 LEKPWVRI
-44 AIPVFVTLMALTILH
+44 AIPVLVTAIALTVLH
-59 DLSAHVKWSDVQ
+59 ELSSHVKWADVQ
-71 TDIAA
+71 SDIAA
-76 TSWKLMFFA
+76 TPWTLLLVA
-85 LCWTAFSFV
+85 LFWAGVSYF
-94 SLSFYDVF
+94 SLSLYDVF

-107 AGGKVPLPVAGMAG
+107 GGGKVPLPIAGLAG

-182 PEGISK
+182 PDGISK
-188 VMPISETTETIIG
+188 VLPISETVETIIG
-201 LSMLAGLVVL
+201 LCLLTGLVAV
-211 FIWLSSGGRRLAFAG
+211 FFWLASGGRRFSFAG
-226 VGFDLPGGRLAS
+226 FEFNLPGGKLAS
-238 LLTLAALGDLFGASM
+238 LLTLAALGDLLGASM
-253 ALYVLMPDDLGVG
+253 VLYVLMPDDLGVG

-271 TVYVAA
+271 TIYVAA

-318 VYTFLPFGIAS
+318 VYTFVPFAIAS
-329 VSIGVASALT
+329 LSIAVASALT
-339 QRRRI
+339 QRHRI
-344 GGAAT
+344 GGAAV
-349 WVYRVIRPIVPMVA
+349 WVYRAIRPIVPMVA
-363 AGVAAIA
+363 AGVTATA
-370 GVILLVSGALP
+370 GIILLVSGALP
-381 SDSQNLGVL
+381 SNSQNLSVL
-390 REFLPLS
+390 RDVLPLS
-397 FVEASHLAGSVVGVL
+397 FVEASHLAGSAVGVL
-412 LILVSRGLFRK
+412 LLLVSRGLFRK
-423 LYRAWAVAM
+423 LYRAWVVAM
-432 LLMVAGFVASLAKGL
+432 LLMVAGFAASLAKGL
-447 DTHEAISMLGTI
+447 DTHEAIGLLVTI
-459 ALLATF
+459 AVLALF

-471 VSGASIFRLNVPW
+471 VSGASIFRLNIPW
-484 LVSVIALLAVIFW
+484 LISVVVLLAVIFW
-497 VGLFAYSHVQ
+497 IGLFAYSHVE

-527 SSLVVAVILGVVAVT
+527 SSLVVAVIVGIVAVT
-542 SLFGREIPAPARV
+542 SLFGREIPAPVRTE
-555 GIPEAV
+555 IPEVV
-561 EKLAME
+561 ERLVME

-582 FLISPDESAFIAY
+582 FLIAPDETAFIAY

-605 GEPVGDETA
+605 GEPVGDEEA
-614 GQQLIWQLREM
+614 GQQLVWQLREM

-641 YLPTFLDLGLSIL
+641 YLPTFVDLGLSIL

-660 RVPLEDFSLD
+660 RVPLQDFSLD
-670 GKPRKRFRQAKNR
+670 GKSRKRFRQAKNR

-692 IIPKEE
+692 IIPKEN

-704 ELRQISD
+704 ELRKISD
-711 RWLEK
+711 DWLAQ

-728 FDDDY
+728 FDDAY

-741 LRDGETGKIMAFA
+741 LRNGETGQIMAFA

-784 FAEMMAWG
+784 FAEMMVWG
-792 AEQGFH
+792 SEQGFH

-808 GIENRQLASIW
+808 GIENRQLASLW
-819 NKIGGFVYE
+819 NRIGGFVYE

-840 SFKQKFDPE
+840 AFKQKFDPE

>member
-1 MLRATKVRVGGL
+1 MTAQETDKELWAVRL
-13 SMTTQDQGADSNAKN
+13 
-28 WAEKLA
+28 AERVTGFL
-34 ALIEKPWVRI
+34 EKPVLRI
-44 AIPVFVTLMALTILH
+44 AVPILVMLIALVVLH
-59 DLSAHVKWSDVQ
+59 ELSQHVKWSDVQ
-71 TDIAA
+71 TDVAN
-76 TSWKLMFFA
+76 TSWTLMFIA
-85 LCWTAFSFV
+85 LCWTCFSFL
-94 SLSFYDVF
+94 SLSMYDVL

-107 AGGKVPLPVAGMAG
+107 AKGEVPLTVAGMAG

-151 DLGRVAGVIATSW
+151 DLSRVAGVIATSW
-164 VAFWMGL
+164 IAFWSGL
-171 VLILG
+171 VLLLGILF
-176 VLLTLH
+176 TLH
-182 PEGISK
+182 PDGISK
-188 VMPISETTETIIG
+188 ILPISDTTETVIG
-201 LSMLAGLVVL
+201 LSLLAGLVVL
-211 FIWLSSGGRRLAFAG
+211 FLWLAKGGRKLAYG
-226 VGFDLPGGRLAS
+226 GFGFNLPGGKLAG
-238 LLTLAALGDLFGASM
+238 LLTLAAIGDLFGASM
-253 ALYVLMPDDLGVG
+253 VLYTLIPSDLGVG
-266 FPYFF
+266 YPYFF
-271 TVYVAA
+271 TIFIGA

-290 GVFEATLIA
+290 GAFEATLIA

-308 VIAALLLYRV
+308 VIAALLLYRL
-318 VYTFLPFGIAS
+318 VYTFLPFVIAS
-329 VSIGVASALT
+329 LSIAVASALT
-339 QRRRI
+339 HRHHI
-344 GGAAT
+344 SGAAT
-349 WVYRVIRPIVPMVA
+349 WVYRAIRPIVPMVA
-363 AGVAAIA
+363 AGVTAAA
-370 GVILLVSGALP
+370 GIILLVSGALP
-381 SDSQNLGVL
+381 SSSQSLGVL
-390 REFLPLS
+390 RDFLPLS

-423 LYRAWAVAM
+423 LYRAWIAAM
-432 LLMVAGFVASLAKGL
+432 LLMLAGFVASLTKGL
-447 DTHEAISMLGTI
+447 DTHEAIGMLASI
-459 ALLATF
+459 AVLATF

-471 VSGASIFRLNVPW
+471 VSGASIFRLNIPW

-497 VGLFAYSHVQ
+497 IGLFAYSHVE

-527 SSLVVAVILGVVAVT
+527 SSLVVAVILGVVAVN
-542 SLFGREIPAPARV
+542 SLFGREIP
-555 GIPEAV
+555 EAV
-561 EKLAME
+561 RTEIPPVVERLALE
-567 SEDTESQISLTGDKQ
+567 SEDTEAQISLTGDKQ
-582 FLISPDESAFIAY
+582 FLIAPDDSAFLAY
-595 ADTGNAIISK
+595 ADTGNALITK
-605 GEPVGDETA
+605 GEPVGDEKA

-660 RVPLEDFSLD
+660 RVPLKDFSLD
-670 GKPRKRFRQAKNR
+670 GKSRKRFRQAKNR

-704 ELRQISD
+704 ELRNISD
-711 RWLEK
+711 DWLQN
-716 KAGAEKGFALGG
+716 KAGEEKGFALGG
-728 FDDDY
+728 FDDAY

-741 LRDGETGKIMAFA
+741 LRAGDTGQIVAFA
-754 NLFQGGNKSELSLD
+754 NLFQGGHKSELSLD

-784 FAEMMAWG
+784 FAEMMSWG

-808 GIENRQLASIW
+808 GIENRQLASFW
-819 NKIGGFVYE
+819 NRVGGFVYE

-854 LASPGGLAA
+854 LASPGGFAA

>member
-1 MLRATKVRVGGL
+1 MSTQETGEEPRAVR
-13 SMTTQDQGADSNAKN
+13 
-28 WAEKLA
+28 WAENITGL
-34 ALIEKPWVRI
+34 LEKTWVRI
-44 AIPVFVTLMALTILH
+44 AVPIVVTLIALTVLH
-59 DLSAHVKWSDVQ
+59 DLSTHVKWSDVQ
-71 TDIAA
+71 ADIAA
-76 TSWKLMFFA
+76 TPWKIMFFA
-85 LCWTAFSFV
+85 VCWTAFSFL
-94 SLSFYDVF
+94 SLSLYDVF

-107 AGGKVPLPVAGMAG
+107 ADGKVPLPVAGMAG

-176 VLLTLH
+176 ILLTFH
-182 PEGISK
+182 PDGVAK
-188 VMPISETTETIIG
+188 VLPISETVETAIG
-201 LSMLAGLVVL
+201 LCLLAGLVIL
-211 FIWLSSGGRRLAFAG
+211 FVWLSSGGRRLSVAG
-226 VGFDLPGGRLAS
+226 FGFNLPGGKLAS

-253 ALYVLMPDDLGVG
+253 TLYVLMPDDLGVG

-329 VSIGVASALT
+329 LSIAIASALT
-339 QRRRI
+339 QRHRI

-349 WVYRVIRPIVPMVA
+349 WVYRAIRPIVPIVA
-363 AGVAAIA
+363 AGVAAVA

-381 SDSQNLGVL
+381 ASTQNLGVL
-390 REFLPLS
+390 REVLPLS
-397 FVEASHLAGSVVGVL
+397 FVEASHLAGSAVGVL
-412 LILVSRGLFRK
+412 LLLVSRGLFRK
-423 LYRAWAVAM
+423 LYRAWVVAT
-432 LLMVAGFVASLAKGL
+432 LLMVAGFFASLAKGL
-447 DTHEAISMLGTI
+447 DTHEALSMLATI
-459 ALLATF
+459 GMLAMF

-471 VSGASIFRLNVPW
+471 VSGASIFRLNIPW
-484 LVSVIALLAVIFW
+484 LVSVIVLLAVIFW
-497 VGLFAYSHVQ
+497 VGLFAYSHVE
-507 YQNALWWEF
+507 YQNALWWDF
-516 AWNGDASRFLR
+516 AWNADASRFLR
-527 SSLVVAVILGVVAVT
+527 SSVVVAVIVGIVAVN
-542 SLFGREIPAPARV
+542 SLFGREIPAPKRTE
-555 GIPEAV
+555 IPEVV
-561 EKLAME
+561 ERLVME
-567 SEDTESQISLTGDKQ
+567 SEDTESQISLTGDKR
-582 FLISPDESAFIAY
+582 FLISPDETAFIAY
-595 ADTGNAIISK
+595 ADTGNAVISK
-605 GEPVGDETA
+605 GEPVGDEKA

-660 RVPLEDFSLD
+660 RVPLKDFSLD
-670 GKPRKRFRQAKNR
+670 GKSRKRFRQAKNR

-704 ELRQISD
+704 ELRKISD
-711 RWLEK
+711 DWLER
-716 KAGAEKGFALGG
+716 KAGEEKGFALGG
-728 FDDDY
+728 FDDQY

-741 LRDGETGKIMAFA
+741 LRDGKTGKIMAFA
-754 NLFQGGNKSELSLD
+754 NLFQGGHKSELSLD

-784 FAEMMAWG
+784 FAEMMVWG
-792 AEQGFH
+792 SEQGFH

-808 GIENRQLASIW
+808 GIENRQLASLW
-819 NKIGGFVYE
+819 NRIGGFVYE

-840 SFKQKFDPE
+840 AFKQKFEPE

>member
-1 MLRATKVRVGGL
+1 
-13 SMTTQDQGADSNAKN
+13 MTTQQHEPRAVQL
-28 WAEKLA
+28 AEKITAFL
-34 ALIEKPWVRI
+34 EKPWVRI
-44 AIPVFVTLMALTILH
+44 AIPIFVTLIALTVLH
-59 DLSAHVKWSDVQ
+59 ELSSHVKWADVQ
-71 TDIAA
+71 SDISE
-76 TSWKLMFFA
+76 TSWRVMFYA
-85 LCWTAFSFV
+85 LCWTAVSFF
-94 SLSFYDVF
+94 SLSLYDVF

-107 AGGKVPLPVAGMAG
+107 ADGEVPLPVAGMAG

-151 DLGRVAGVIATSW
+151 DLSRVAGVIATSW
-164 VAFWMGL
+164 VAFWTGL
-171 VLILG
+171 VLVLG
-176 VLLTLH
+176 LLLTFH
-182 PEGISK
+182 PDGISK
-188 VMPISETTETIIG
+188 ALPISATVETVIG
-201 LSMLAGLVVL
+201 LGLLGALITVFV
-211 FIWLSSGGRRLAFAG
+211 WLSTGGRRLEVLG
-226 VGFDLPGGRLAS
+226 IGFQLPGGKLAS
-238 LLTLAALGDLFGASM
+238 CLTLAAIGDLAGASM
-253 ALYVLMPDDLGVG
+253 VLYVLMPDDLGVG
-266 FPYFF
+266 YPYFF
-271 TVYVAA
+271 TIFIAA
-277 IAVGILS
+277 IAVGIVS

-318 VYTFLPFGIAS
+318 VYTFLPFAIAS
-329 VSIGVASALT
+329 LSIAVASALT
-339 QRRRI
+339 QRHRI
-344 GGAAT
+344 IGAGT
-349 WVYRVIRPIVPMVA
+349 WVYRAIRPIVPMVA
-363 AGVAAIA
+363 AGVTAVA
-370 GVILLVSGALP
+370 GIILLVWGALP
-381 SDSQNLGVL
+381 TDSKSLGAL
-390 REFLPLS
+390 REVLPLS
-397 FVEASHLAGSVVGVL
+397 FVEASHLAGSAVGVL
-412 LILVSRGLFRK
+412 LLLVSRGLFRK
-423 LYRAWAVAM
+423 LYRAWVVAM
-432 LLMVAGFVASLAKGL
+432 LLMVAGFAASLAKGL
-447 DTHEAISMLGTI
+447 DTHEALGMLATI
-459 ALLATF
+459 AVLALF

-471 VSGASIFRLNVPW
+471 VSGASIFRLNIPW
-484 LVSVIALLAVIFW
+484 LVSVVALLAVIFW
-497 VGLFAYSHVQ
+497 IGLFAYSHVQ

-527 SSLVVAVILGVVAVT
+527 SSLVVAVILGIVAVT
-542 SLFGREIPAPARV
+542 SLFGREIPVPVRTE
-555 GIPEAV
+555 IPECV
-561 EKLAME
+561 EKLVME

-582 FLISPDESAFIAY
+582 FLIAPDESAFIAY

-605 GEPVGDETA
+605 GEPVGDEAA
-614 GQQLIWQLREM
+614 GKQLVWQLREM

-660 RVPLEDFSLD
+660 RVPLQDFSLD
-670 GKPRKRFRQAKNR
+670 GKSRKRFRQAKNR

-692 IIPKEE
+692 IIPKED

-704 ELRQISD
+704 ELRAISD
-711 RWLEK
+711 HWLEQ

-741 LRDGETGKIMAFA
+741 LRNGETGQIMAFA

-774 DSPSFVMDAL
+774 ESPSFVMDAL
-784 FAEMMAWG
+784 FAEMMSWG

-808 GIENRQLASIW
+808 GIENRQLASLW
-819 NKIGGFVYE
+819 NRIGGFVYE

-840 SFKQKFDPE
+840 AFKQKFDPE

>member
-1 MLRATKVRVGGL
+1 
-13 SMTTQDQGADSNAKN
+13 MTTQQHEPRAVQL
-28 WAEKLA
+28 AEKITAFL
-34 ALIEKPWVRI
+34 EKPWVRI
-44 AIPVFVTLMALTILH
+44 AIPIFVTLIALTVLH
-59 DLSAHVKWSDVQ
+59 ELSSHVKWADVQ
-71 TDIAA
+71 SDISE
-76 TSWKLMFFA
+76 TSWRVMFYA
-85 LCWTAFSFV
+85 LCWTAVSFF
-94 SLSFYDVF
+94 SLSLYDVF

-107 AGGKVPLPVAGMAG
+107 ADGEVPLPVAGMAG

-151 DLGRVAGVIATSW
+151 DLSRVAGVIATSW
-164 VAFWMGL
+164 VAFWTGL
-171 VLILG
+171 VLVLG
-176 VLLTLH
+176 LLLTFH
-182 PEGISK
+182 PDGISNAL
-188 VMPISETTETIIG
+188 PISATVETAIG
-201 LSMLAGLVVL
+201 LGLLGALIAVFV
-211 FIWLSSGGRRLAFAG
+211 WLSTGGRRLEVLG
-226 VGFDLPGGRLAS
+226 IGFQLPGGKLAS
-238 LLTLAALGDLFGASM
+238 CLTLAAIGDLAGASM
-253 ALYVLMPDDLGVG
+253 VLYVLMPDDLGVG
-266 FPYFF
+266 YPYFF
-271 TVYVAA
+271 TIFIAA
-277 IAVGILS
+277 IAVGIVS

-318 VYTFLPFGIAS
+318 VYTFLPFAIAS
-329 VSIGVASALT
+329 LSIAVASALT
-339 QRRRI
+339 QRHRI
-344 GGAAT
+344 IGAGT
-349 WVYRVIRPIVPMVA
+349 WLYRAIRPIVPMVA
-363 AGVAAIA
+363 AGVTAVA
-370 GVILLVSGALP
+370 GIILLVSGALP
-381 SDSQNLGVL
+381 TDSKSLGAL
-390 REFLPLS
+390 REVLPLS
-397 FVEASHLAGSVVGVL
+397 FVEASHLAGSAVGVL
-412 LILVSRGLFRK
+412 LLLVSRGLFRK
-423 LYRAWAVAM
+423 LYRAWVVAM
-432 LLMVAGFVASLAKGL
+432 LLMVAGFAASLAKGL
-447 DTHEAISMLGTI
+447 DTHEALGMLATI
-459 ALLATF
+459 AVLALF

-471 VSGASIFRLNVPW
+471 VSGASIFRLNIPW
-484 LVSVIALLAVIFW
+484 LVSVVALLAVIFW
-497 VGLFAYSHVQ
+497 IGLFAYSHVQ

-527 SSLVVAVILGVVAVT
+527 SSLVVAVILGIVAVT
-542 SLFGREIPAPARV
+542 SLFGREIPAPVRTE
-555 GIPEAV
+555 IPECV
-561 EKLAME
+561 ERLVME
-567 SEDTESQISLTGDKQ
+567 SEDTEAQISLTGDKQ
-582 FLISPDESAFIAY
+582 FLIAPDESAFIAY

-605 GEPVGDETA
+605 GEPVGDEKA
-614 GQQLIWQLREM
+614 GKQLVWQLREM

-660 RVPLEDFSLD
+660 RVPLKDFSLD
-670 GKPRKRFRQAKNR
+670 GKSRKRFRQAKNR

-692 IIPKEE
+692 IIPKEK

-704 ELRQISD
+704 ELRAISD
-711 RWLEK
+711 HWLEQ

-741 LRDGETGKIMAFA
+741 LRNGETGQIMAFA
-754 NLFQGGNKSELSLD
+754 NLFQGGHKSELSLD

-774 DSPSFVMDAL
+774 DSPSFFMDAL
-784 FAEMMAWG
+784 FAEMMSWG

-808 GIENRQLASIW
+808 GIENRQLASLW
-819 NKIGGFVYE
+819 NRIGGFVYE

-840 SFKQKFDPE
+840 AFKQKFDPE

>member
-1 MLRATKVRVGGL
+1 M
-13 SMTTQDQGADSNAKN
+13 STQDHSAEPKAVR
-28 WAEKLA
+28 WAEAVTAFL
-34 ALIEKPWVRI
+34 EKPLVRI
-44 AIPVFVTLMALTILH
+44 AIPVFITLIALTVLH
-59 DLSAHVKWSDVQ
+59 ELSQHVKWSDVQ
-71 TDIAA
+71 SDIAA
-76 TSWKLMFFA
+76 TPWKLMFFA
-85 LCWTAFSFV
+85 LCWTAVSFL

-107 AGGKVPLPVAGMAG
+107 AGGKVPLPVAGLAG

-164 VAFWMGL
+164 ISFWTGL

-176 VLLTLH
+176 GLLTFH
-182 PEGISK
+182 PDGISRI
-188 VMPISETTETIIG
+188 MPISETTETVIG
-201 LSMLAGLVVL
+201 LSMLAALVGL
-211 FIWLSSGGRRLAFAG
+211 FIWLASGGRKLSFG
-226 VGFDLPGGRLAS
+226 GIGFNLPGGKLAG
-238 LLTLAALGDLFGASM
+238 LLTLAAIGDLFGASM

-266 FPYFF
+266 YPYFF
-271 TVYVAA
+271 TIYIAA
-277 IAVGILS
+277 IAVGIVS

-318 VYTFLPFGIAS
+318 VYTFLPFSIAS
-329 VSIGVASALT
+329 LSIAVASALT
-339 QRRRI
+339 QRHRI
-344 GGAAT
+344 GGAAN

-363 AGVAAIA
+363 AGVAAVA

-381 SDSQNLGVL
+381 TDSQNLGVL

-397 FVEASHLAGSVVGVL
+397 FVEASHLAGSAVGVL

-423 LYRAWAVAM
+423 LYRAWVVAM
-432 LLMVAGFVASLAKGL
+432 LLMVVGFAASLAKGL
-447 DTHEAISMLGTI
+447 DTHEAVGMLATI
-459 ALLATF
+459 ALLAMF

-471 VSGASIFRLNVPW
+471 VSGASIFRLNIPW

-497 VGLFAYSHVQ
+497 IGLFAYSHVQ

-527 SSLVVAVILGVVAVT
+527 SSLVVAVILGIVAVT
-542 SLFGREIPAPARV
+542 SLFGREIPAPVRTE
-555 GIPEAV
+555 IPEVV
-561 EKLAME
+561 ERLALD
-567 SEDTESQISLTGDKQ
+567 SEDTEAQISLTGDKQ
-582 FLISPDESAFIAY
+582 FLISPDETAFIAY

-605 GEPVGDETA
+605 GEPVGDIKA
-614 GQQLIWQLREM
+614 GEQLVWQLREM

-660 RVPLEDFSLD
+660 RVPLKDFSLD
-670 GKPRKRFRQAKNR
+670 GKSRKRFRQAKNR

-704 ELRQISD
+704 ELRAISD
-711 RWLEK
+711 HWLAG
-716 KAGAEKGFALGG
+716 KAGEEKGFALGG
-728 FDDDY
+728 FDDQY

-741 LRDGETGKIMAFA
+741 LRDGSTGKIKAFA
-754 NLFQGGNKSELSLD
+754 NLFQGGDKSELSLD

-784 FAEMMAWG
+784 FAEMMVWG
-792 AEQGFH
+792 SEQGFH

-808 GIENRQLASIW
+808 GIENRQLASLW
-819 NKIGGFVYE
+819 NRIGGFVYE

>member
-1 MLRATKVRVGGL
+1 
-13 SMTTQDQGADSNAKN
+13 MTTQAAQDESTPVRL
-28 WAEKLA
+28 AEKITTL
-34 ALIEKPWVRI
+34 LEKPIVRI
-44 AIPVFVTLMALTILH
+44 AVPVLITVIALVVLH
-59 DLSAHVKWSDVQ
+59 ELSAHVKWTEVKAD
-71 TDIAA
+71 AA
-76 TSWKLMFFA
+76 DKPWRFLLFA
-85 LCWTAFSFV
+85 VCWTAFSFF
-94 SLSFYDVF
+94 SLSFYDVL

-107 AGGKVPLPVAGMAG
+107 ADGKVPLPVAGMAG

-171 VLILG
+171 VLVLG
-176 VLLTLH
+176 LLLTVH
-182 PEGISK
+182 PDGISK
-188 VMPISETTETIIG
+188 ALPISETFETIIG
-201 LSMLAGLVVL
+201 LCLLTGLVVL
-211 FIWLSSGGRRLAFAG
+211 FVWLSRGGRRFGFAG
-226 VGFDLPGGRLAS
+226 IEFNLPGGKLAG
-238 LLTLAALGDLFGASM
+238 LLTLAAIGDLFGASM

-266 FPYFF
+266 YPYFF
-271 TVYVAA
+271 TIYIAA

-308 VIAALLLYRV
+308 VIAALLLYRLI
-318 VYTFLPFGIAS
+318 YTFLPFAIATL
-329 VSIGVASALT
+329 SIAVASALT
-339 QRRRI
+339 QRHRI

-363 AGVAAIA
+363 AGVAAVA

-381 SDSQNLGVL
+381 ASSQNLGVL
-390 REFLPLS
+390 REVLPLS
-397 FVEASHLAGSVVGVL
+397 FVEASHLAGSAIGVL
-412 LILVSRGLFRK
+412 LLLVSRGLFRK
-423 LYRAWAVAM
+423 LYRAWVVAM
-432 LLMVAGFVASLAKGL
+432 LLMLAGFFASLAKGL
-447 DTHEAISMLGTI
+447 DTHEAISMLATI
-459 ALLATF
+459 ALLAMF

-471 VSGASIFRLNVPW
+471 VSGASIFRLNIPW

-497 VGLFAYSHVQ
+497 IGLFAYSHVE
-507 YQNALWWEF
+507 YQNALWWDF
-516 AWNGDASRFLR
+516 AWKGDASRFLR
-527 SSLVVAVILGVVAVT
+527 SSLVVAVIVGIVAVT
-542 SLFGREIPAPARV
+542 SLFGRDIPEPVRTEIPPVVA
-555 GIPEAV
+555 
-561 EKLAME
+561 KLALE
-567 SEDTESQISLTGDKQ
+567 SEDTEAQISLTGDKQ
-582 FLISPDESAFIAY
+582 FLIAPDDSAFLAY
-595 ADTGNAIISK
+595 ADTGNALITK

-614 GQQLIWQLREM
+614 GKQLIWQLRER

-660 RVPLEDFSLD
+660 RVPLKDFSLD
-670 GKPRKRFRQAKNR
+670 GKSRKRFRQAKNR
-683 AEREGYVFE
+683 AEREEFVFE
-692 IIPKEE
+692 IIPKEHMG
-698 LAPVLP
+698 PVLP
-704 ELRQISD
+704 ELRKISD
-711 RWLEK
+711 DWLQQ
-716 KAGAEKGFALGG
+716 KAGEEKGFALGG

-733 LSYFDHAV
+733 LSYFDFAV
-741 LRDGETGKIMAFA
+741 LRDSKTGKIWAFA

-784 FAEMMAWG
+784 FANMMAWG
-792 AEQGFH
+792 SEQGFH

-808 GIENRQLASIW
+808 GIENRQLASLW
-819 NKIGGFVYE
+819 NRIGGFVYE

-840 SFKQKFDPE
+840 AFKQKFDPE

-854 LASPGGLAA
+854 LASPGGFAA